1 MNARL
6 ILRLV
11 ARDWRAGEL
20 RLLLAALL
28 VAVGTVSAI
37 TLFVER
43 LHQALLA
50 ESTSFLAADRVLS
63 GSQPIPDSFRAGAV
77 SQGLAISDTLLFPS
91 MVYAETSAGRNQ
103 LVSVKAVSETYPLRG
118 TLRISDQPFTTD
130 RPTESLP
137 ERGEVWLDSRLFPS
151 LGVVLGDFVQ
161 VGYEKLK
168 ISRVLTSEPDRG
180 GSLFDLG
187 PRVLMRLADVP
198 ATRVIQPGS
207 RIGYRLLLAGDDRVL
222 NEFRERFRD
231 QFTASGNYRWQSIR
245 ESSPSIGSALDR
257 AESFLLLGGLL
268 AVILA
273 GIAVALS
280 ANRYAKRHY
289 DHVSVLKT
297 LGATPNEIQW
307 GYFGVLT
314 VLGVGGVVLGLL
326 LGAGIHLGIVQLLAT
341 YLPTN
346 LPLPGTRPLWLGA
359 ATGFICLIAFALPP
373 LLALKNISPMRA
385 VRRELNVTTTSGL
398 ITYGLGTCGAL
409 ILLVWYSNSLWLTFW
424 ALAGGCLVC
433 LVFGVIATLLLRG
446 GRLAGMQAGS
456 LWRLALAGLQR
467 RRRENVAQIMIFGLA
482 IMLLLILVLIRTS
495 LIDEWRQQ
503 IPENAPNH
511 FVMNVTSNE
520 VGAMQSLLEE
530 HTDYDGK
537 LFPMMRGRIEAVN
550 EVPVRDYQRR
560 SRSADRGGPR
570 LSSERNLTWTNEPPP
585 NNKMIAGSWWPSDT
599 QESLVSI
606 EQGYAFGW
614 GLQVGD
620 QLTFDLGGLKVVAKV
635 ANVRTVEW
643 DSLRPNFFI
652 IFSEAALADVPATFM
667 TSFYLSPDRKRFL
680 NDILTK
686 YPTITVIEVD
696 ELINQVKQIVSRVT
710 QAVELVLFLV
720 LGAGAL
726 VLIASIQASRDQR
739 MKEHALIRTL
749 GGSRRLIA
757 GSLASEFAILGLFAG
772 VVAVVGAEITVYALE
787 SQVFEMPYQSR
798 PWFWLVGPL
807 IGALIV
813 VTVGYLGTRSLISTP
828 PATILRDL

>member
-1 MNARL
+1 M
-6 ILRLV
+6 

-37 TLFVER
+37 TFFVDR

-63 GSQPIPDSFRAGAV
+63 GSQPIPDSFRDGAI
-77 SQGLAISDTLLFPS
+77 SQGLTISDTLLFPS
-91 MVYAETSAGRNQ
+91 MVYAETSAARNQ

-118 TLRISDQPFTTD
+118 TLRIADEPFATD
-130 RPTESLP
+130 RPTDTLP
-137 ERGEVWLDSRLFPS
+137 QRGEVWLDSRLFPS
-151 LGVVLGDFVQ
+151 LGVALGDFVQ

-180 GSLFDLG
+180 GSFFDLG
-187 PRVLMRLADVP
+187 PRVLMRMADVP

-207 RIGYRLLLAGDDRVL
+207 RIGYRLLLAGDDRAL
-222 NEFRERFRD
+222 SDYREQFRE
-231 QFTASGNYRWQSIR
+231 QFIGKYRWQSIR

-297 LGATPNEIQW
+297 LGATPVEIQW

-326 LGAGIHLGIVQLLAT
+326 LGTGIHLGIVQLLAT

-385 VRRELNVTTTSGL
+385 VRRELSVTTTSGL
-398 ITYGLGTCGAL
+398 VTYGLGTCGAL
-409 ILLVWYSNSLWLTFW
+409 TLLVWYSNSLWLTFW
-424 ALAGGCLVC
+424 ALAGGFIVC
-433 LVFGVIATLLLRG
+433 LVFGIIATLLLRG

-495 LIDEWRQQ
+495 LLDEWRQQ

-511 FVMNVTSNE
+511 FVMNVTRDQ
-520 VGAMQSLLEE
+520 VGPMQTLLEE
-530 HTDYDGK
+530 HTDYEGT

-550 EVPVRDYQRR
+550 DTPVRDYQRR
-560 SRSADRGGPR
+560 NRSEDRGGPR
-570 LSSERNLTWTNEPPP
+570 LSSERNITWTNEPPP
-585 NNKMIAGSWWPSDT
+585 NNKMITGSWWPKDT

-614 GLQVGD
+614 GLRVGD
-620 QLTFDLGGLKVVAKV
+620 ELTFDLGGLKVVAKV
-635 ANVRTVEW
+635 ANIRSVEW

-652 IFSEAALADVPATFM
+652 IFSEAALADVPATYM

-680 NDILTK
+680 NDILSN

-696 ELINQVKQIVSRVT
+696 ELINQVQQIVSRVT
-710 QAVELVLFLV
+710 QAVELVLVLV

-757 GSLASEFAILGLFAG
+757 GSLASEFSILGLFAG

-787 SQVFEMPYQSR
+787 SQVFEMPYQAR

-807 IGALIV
+807 LGTLIV
-813 VTVGYLGTRSLISTP
+813 VTVGYLGTRSLISAP

>member
-1 MNARL
+1 MNVRL

-37 TLFVER
+37 TFFVDR

-63 GSQPIPDSFRAGAV
+63 GSQPIPDSFRDGAI
-77 SQGLAISDTLLFPS
+77 SQGLVISDTVLFPS
-91 MVYAETSAGRNQ
+91 MVYAETSAARNQ

-118 TLRISDQPFTTD
+118 TLRIADEPFATD
-130 RPTESLP
+130 RPTDSLP

-151 LGVVLGDFVQ
+151 LGVALGDFVQ

-180 GSLFDLG
+180 GSFFDLG
-187 PRVLMRLADVP
+187 PRVLMRMADVP

-207 RIGYRLLLAGDDRVL
+207 RIGYRLLLAGDDSALSDYR
-222 NEFRERFRD
+222 EQFRE
-231 QFTASGNYRWQSIR
+231 QFLGKYRWQSIR

-297 LGATPNEIQW
+297 LGATPGEIQW

-314 VLGVGGVVLGLL
+314 VLGVGGIVLGLL
-326 LGAGIHLGIVQLLAT
+326 LGTGIHLGIVQLLAT
-341 YLPTN
+341 YLPSN

-385 VRRELNVTTTSGL
+385 VRRDLSVTTTSGL

-409 ILLVWYSNSLWLTFW
+409 TLLVWYSNSLWLTFW
-424 ALAGGCLVC
+424 ALAGGFVVC
-433 LVFGVIATLLLRG
+433 LVFGIIATLLLRG

-495 LIDEWRQQ
+495 LLDEWRQQ

-511 FVMNVTSNE
+511 FVMNVTRDQ
-520 VGAMQSLLEE
+520 VDPMQTLLEE
-530 HTDYDGK
+530 HTDYEGT
-537 LFPMMRGRIEAVN
+537 LFPMMRGRIETVN
-550 EVPVRDYQRR
+550 EIPVRDYQRR
-560 SRSADRGGPR
+560 NRSEDRGGPR

-585 NNKMIAGSWWPSDT
+585 NNKMITGSWWPEDT

-614 GLQVGD
+614 GLRVGD
-620 QLTFDLGGLKVVAKV
+620 ELTFDLGGLKVVAKV
-635 ANVRTVEW
+635 ANIRSVEW

-652 IFSEAALADVPATFM
+652 IFSEAALADVPATYM

-680 NDILTK
+680 NDILSN

-696 ELINQVKQIVSRVT
+696 ELINQVQQIISRVT
-710 QAVELVLFLV
+710 QAVELVLVLV

-757 GSLASEFAILGLFAG
+757 GSLASEFSILGLFSG

-787 SQVFEMPYQSR
+787 SQVFEMSYQAR

-807 IGALIV
+807 LGTLIV

>member
-1 MNARL
+1 M
-6 ILRLV
+6 

-37 TLFVER
+37 TFFVDR

-63 GSQPIPDSFRAGAV
+63 GSQPIPDSFRDGAI
-77 SQGLAISDTLLFPS
+77 SQGLVISDTLLFPS
-91 MVYAETSAGRNQ
+91 MVYAETSAARNQ

-118 TLRISDQPFTTD
+118 TLRIADEPFATD

-137 ERGEVWLDSRLFPS
+137 QRGEVWLDSRLFPS
-151 LGVVLGDFVQ
+151 LGVALGDFVQ

-180 GSLFDLG
+180 GSFFDLG
-187 PRVLMRLADVP
+187 PRVLMRMADVP

-207 RIGYRLLLAGDDRVL
+207 RIGYRLLLAGDDRAL
-222 NEFRERFRD
+222 KDYREQFRE
-231 QFTASGNYRWQSIR
+231 QFLGKYRWQSIR

-297 LGATPNEIQW
+297 LGATPGEIQW

-314 VLGVGGVVLGLL
+314 VLGVVGVVLGLL
-326 LGAGIHLGIVQLLAT
+326 LGTGIHLGIVQLLAT
-341 YLPTN
+341 YLPSN

-385 VRRELNVTTTSGL
+385 VRRELSVTTTSGL
-398 ITYGLGTCGAL
+398 VTYGLGTCGAL
-409 ILLVWYSNSLWLTFW
+409 TLLVWYSNSLWLTFW
-424 ALAGGCLVC
+424 ALAGGFLVC
-433 LVFGVIATLLLRG
+433 LVFGIIATLLLRG

-495 LIDEWRQQ
+495 LLDEWRQQ

-511 FVMNVTSNE
+511 FVMNVTRDQ
-520 VGAMQSLLEE
+520 VDPMQTLLEE
-530 HTDYDGK
+530 HTDYEGT

-550 EVPVRDYQRR
+550 EIPVRDYQRR
-560 SRSADRGGPR
+560 NRSEDRGGPR

-585 NNKMIAGSWWPSDT
+585 NNKMITGSWWAEDT

-614 GLQVGD
+614 GLRVGD
-620 QLTFDLGGLKVVAKV
+620 ELTFDLGGLKVVAKV
-635 ANVRTVEW
+635 ANIRSVEW

-652 IFSEAALADVPATFM
+652 IFSEAALANVPATYM
-667 TSFYLSPDRKRFL
+667 TSFYLAPDRKRFL
-680 NDILTK
+680 NDILSN

-696 ELINQVKQIVSRVT
+696 ELINQVQQIVSRVT
-710 QAVELVLFLV
+710 QAVELVLVLV

-757 GSLASEFAILGLFAG
+757 GSLASEFSILGLFAG

-787 SQVFEMPYQSR
+787 SQVFEMAYQAR

-807 IGALIV
+807 LGTLIV

>member
-1 MNARL
+1 M
-6 ILRLV
+6 

-37 TLFVER
+37 TFFVDR

-63 GSQPIPDSFRAGAV
+63 GSQPIPDSFRDGAI
-77 SQGLAISDTLLFPS
+77 SQGLVISDTLLFPS
-91 MVYAETSAGRNQ
+91 MVYAETSAARNQ

-118 TLRISDQPFTTD
+118 TLRIADEPFATD

-137 ERGEVWLDSRLFPS
+137 QRGEVWLDSRLFPS
-151 LGVVLGDFVQ
+151 LGVALGDFVQ

-180 GSLFDLG
+180 GSFFDLG
-187 PRVLMRLADVP
+187 PRVLMRMADVP

-207 RIGYRLLLAGDDRVL
+207 RIGYRLLLAGDDRAL
-222 NEFRERFRD
+222 SDYREQFRE
-231 QFTASGNYRWQSIR
+231 QFLGKYRWQSIR

-297 LGATPNEIQW
+297 LGATPGEIQW

-326 LGAGIHLGIVQLLAT
+326 LGTGIHLGIVQLLAT
-341 YLPTN
+341 YLPSN

-385 VRRELNVTTTSGL
+385 VRRDLSVTTTSGL

-409 ILLVWYSNSLWLTFW
+409 TLLVWYSNSLWLTFW
-424 ALAGGCLVC
+424 ALAGGFLVC
-433 LVFGVIATLLLRG
+433 LVFGIIATLLLRG

-495 LIDEWRQQ
+495 LLDEWRQQ

-511 FVMNVTSNE
+511 FVMNVTRDQ
-520 VGAMQSLLEE
+520 VDPMQTLLEE
-530 HTDYDGK
+530 HTDYEGT

-550 EVPVRDYQRR
+550 EIPVRDYQRR
-560 SRSADRGGPR
+560 NRSEDRGGPR

-585 NNKMIAGSWWPSDT
+585 NNKMITGSWWAEDT

-614 GLQVGD
+614 GLRVGD
-620 QLTFDLGGLKVVAKV
+620 ELTFDLGGLKVVAKV
-635 ANVRTVEW
+635 ANIRSVEW

-652 IFSEAALADVPATFM
+652 IFSEAALANVPATYM
-667 TSFYLSPDRKRFL
+667 TSFYLAPDRKRFL
-680 NDILTK
+680 NDILSN

-696 ELINQVKQIVSRVT
+696 ELINQVQQIVSRVT
-710 QAVELVLFLV
+710 QAVELVLVLV

-757 GSLASEFAILGLFAG
+757 GSLASEFSILGLFAG

-787 SQVFEMPYQSR
+787 SQVFEMAYQAR

-807 IGALIV
+807 LGTLIV

-828 PATILRDL
+828 PATVLRDL

>member
-1 MNARL
+1 
-6 ILRLV
+6 V

-37 TLFVER
+37 TFFVDR

-63 GSQPIPDSFRAGAV
+63 GSQPIPDSFRDGAI
-77 SQGLAISDTLLFPS
+77 SQGLVISDTLLFPS
-91 MVYAETSAGRNQ
+91 MVYAETSAARNQ

-118 TLRISDQPFTTD
+118 TLRIADEPFATD

-137 ERGEVWLDSRLFPS
+137 QRGEVWLDSRLFPS
-151 LGVVLGDFVQ
+151 LGVALGDFVQ

-180 GSLFDLG
+180 GSFFDLG
-187 PRVLMRLADVP
+187 PRVLMRMADVP

-207 RIGYRLLLAGDDRVL
+207 RIGYRLLLAGDDRAL
-222 NEFRERFRD
+222 SDYREQFRE
-231 QFTASGNYRWQSIR
+231 QFLGKYRWQSIR

-297 LGATPNEIQW
+297 LGATPGEIQW

-314 VLGVGGVVLGLL
+314 VLGVVGVVLGLL
-326 LGAGIHLGIVQLLAT
+326 LGTGIHLGIVQLLAT
-341 YLPTN
+341 YLPSN

-385 VRRELNVTTTSGL
+385 VRRDLSVTTTSGL

-409 ILLVWYSNSLWLTFW
+409 TLLVWYSNSLWLTFW
-424 ALAGGCLVC
+424 ALAGGFLVC
-433 LVFGVIATLLLRG
+433 LVFGIIATLLLRG

-495 LIDEWRQQ
+495 LLDEWRQQ

-511 FVMNVTSNE
+511 FVMNVTRDQ
-520 VGAMQSLLEE
+520 VDPMQTLLEE
-530 HTDYDGK
+530 HTDYEGT

-550 EVPVRDYQRR
+550 EIPVRDYQRR
-560 SRSADRGGPR
+560 NRSEDRGGPR

-585 NNKMIAGSWWPSDT
+585 NNKMITGSWWPEDT

-614 GLQVGD
+614 GLRVGD
-620 QLTFDLGGLKVVAKV
+620 ELTFDLGGLKVVAKV
-635 ANVRTVEW
+635 ANIRSVEW

-652 IFSEAALADVPATFM
+652 IFSEAALANVPATYM
-667 TSFYLSPDRKRFL
+667 TSFYLAPDRKRFL
-680 NDILTK
+680 NDILSN

-696 ELINQVKQIVSRVT
+696 ELINQVQQIVSRVT
-710 QAVELVLFLV
+710 QAVELVLVLV

-757 GSLASEFAILGLFAG
+757 GSLASEFSILGLFAG

-787 SQVFEMPYQSR
+787 SQVFEMAYQAR

-807 IGALIV
+807 LGTLIV

>member
-1 MNARL
+1 M
-6 ILRLV
+6 

-37 TLFVER
+37 TFFVDR

-63 GSQPIPDSFRAGAV
+63 GSQPIPDSFRDGAI
-77 SQGLAISDTLLFPS
+77 SQGLTISDTLLFPS
-91 MVYAETSAGRNQ
+91 MVYAETSAARNQ

-118 TLRISDQPFTTD
+118 TLRIADEPFATD
-130 RPTESLP
+130 RPTETLP
-137 ERGEVWLDSRLFPS
+137 QRGEVWLDSRLFPS
-151 LGVVLGDFVQ
+151 LGVALGDFVQ

-180 GSLFDLG
+180 GSFFDLG
-187 PRVLMRLADVP
+187 PRVLMRMADVP

-207 RIGYRLLLAGDDRVL
+207 RIGYRLLLAGDDRAL
-222 NEFRERFRD
+222 SDYREQFRE
-231 QFTASGNYRWQSIR
+231 QFIGKYRWQSIR

-297 LGATPNEIQW
+297 LGATPVEIQW

-326 LGAGIHLGIVQLLAT
+326 LGTGIHLGIVQLLAT
-341 YLPTN
+341 YLPAN

-385 VRRELNVTTTSGL
+385 VRRELSVTTTSGL
-398 ITYGLGTCGAL
+398 VTYGLGTCGAL
-409 ILLVWYSNSLWLTFW
+409 TLLVWYSNSLWLTFW
-424 ALAGGCLVC
+424 ALAGGFIVC
-433 LVFGVIATLLLRG
+433 LVFGIIATLLLRG

-495 LIDEWRQQ
+495 LLDEWRQQ

-511 FVMNVTSNE
+511 FVMNVTRDQ
-520 VGAMQSLLEE
+520 VGPMQTLLEE
-530 HTDYDGK
+530 HTDYEGT

-550 EVPVRDYQRR
+550 DTPVRDYQRR
-560 SRSADRGGPR
+560 NRSEDRGGPR

-585 NNKMIAGSWWPSDT
+585 NNKMITGSWWPKDT

-614 GLQVGD
+614 GLRVGD
-620 QLTFDLGGLKVVAKV
+620 ELTFDLGGLKVVAKV
-635 ANVRTVEW
+635 ANIRSVEW

-652 IFSEAALADVPATFM
+652 IFSEAALADVPATYM

-680 NDILTK
+680 NDILSN

-696 ELINQVKQIVSRVT
+696 ELINQVQQIVSRVT
-710 QAVELVLFLV
+710 QAVELVLVLV

-757 GSLASEFAILGLFAG
+757 GSLASEFSILGLFAG

-787 SQVFEMPYQSR
+787 SQVFEMPYQAR

-807 IGALIV
+807 LGTLIV
-813 VTVGYLGTRSLISTP
+813 VTVGYLGTRSLISAP

>member
-1 MNARL
+1 MNVRL

-37 TLFVER
+37 TLFVDR

-50 ESTSFLAADRVLS
+50 ESTTFLAADRVVS
-63 GSQPIPDSFRAGAV
+63 GSQPIPDSFRDGAI
-77 SQGLAISDTLLFPS
+77 SQGLALSDTLSFPS
-91 MVYAETSAGRNQ
+91 MVYAETSAARNQ

-118 TLRISDQPFTTD
+118 TLRIADQPFGTD
-130 RPTESLP
+130 RPTDSVP

-151 LGVVLGDFVQ
+151 LGVVLGDSVQ
-161 VGYEKLK
+161 VGYEKLR

-180 GSLFDLG
+180 GSFFDLG

-207 RIGYRLLLAGDDRVL
+207 RIGYRLLLAGDESAL
-222 NEFRERFRD
+222 NEYRDRFRE
-231 QFTASGNYRWQSIR
+231 QFIGKFRWQSIR

-314 VLGVGGVVLGLL
+314 VLGVGGVVFGLL
-326 LGAGIHLGIVQLLAT
+326 LGTGIHLGIVQLLAT
-341 YLPTN
+341 YLPAN
-346 LPLPGTRPLWLGA
+346 LPLPGSRPLLLGA

-385 VRRELNVTTTSGL
+385 VRRELDVTTTSSL
-398 ITYGLGTCGAL
+398 ITYGLGTCGGL
-409 ILLVWYSNSLWLTFW
+409 TLLVWYSNSLWLTFW

-433 LVFGVIATLLLRG
+433 VVFGVMATLLLRA

-467 RRRENVAQIMIFGLA
+467 RRRENVTQIMIFGLA

-495 LIDEWRQQ
+495 LLDEWRQQ

-511 FVMNVTSNE
+511 FVMNVTGTE
-520 VGAMQSLLEE
+520 VDAMQSLLQD

-560 SRSADRGGPR
+560 SRSEDRGGPR
-570 LSSERNLTWTNEPPP
+570 LSSERNLTWTREPPP
-585 NNKMIAGSWWPSDT
+585 NNKMISGSWWPSDT

-614 GLQVGD
+614 GLRVGD
-620 QLTFDLGGLKVVAKV
+620 QLTFDLGGLKVVSKV
-635 ANVRTVEW
+635 ANIRTVEW

-652 IFSEAALADVPATFM
+652 IFSEAALADVPATYM
-667 TSFYLSPDRKRFL
+667 TSFYLPPDRKRFL
-680 NDILTK
+680 NDILSR

-696 ELINQVKQIVSRVT
+696 ELISQVQQIVSRVT
-710 QAVELVLFLV
+710 QAVELVLVLV

-757 GSLASEFAILGLFAG
+757 GSLASEFSILGLFAG

-787 SQVFEMPYQSR
+787 SQVFEMPYQAR

-807 IGALIV
+807 IGTLIV

>member
-1 MNARL
+1 M
-6 ILRLV
+6 

-37 TLFVER
+37 TFFVDR

-63 GSQPIPDSFRAGAV
+63 GSQPIPDSFRDGAI
-77 SQGLAISDTLLFPS
+77 SQGLVISDTLLFPS
-91 MVYAETSAGRNQ
+91 MVYAETSAARNQ

-118 TLRISDQPFTTD
+118 TLRIADEPFATD

-137 ERGEVWLDSRLFPS
+137 QRGEVWLDSRLFPS
-151 LGVVLGDFVQ
+151 LGVALGDFVQ

-180 GSLFDLG
+180 GSFFDLG
-187 PRVLMRLADVP
+187 PRVLMRMADVP

-207 RIGYRLLLAGDDRVL
+207 RIGYRLLLAGDDRAL
-222 NEFRERFRD
+222 SDYREQFRE
-231 QFTASGNYRWQSIR
+231 QFLGKYRWQSIR

-297 LGATPNEIQW
+297 LGATPGEIQW

-314 VLGVGGVVLGLL
+314 VLGVVGVVLGLL
-326 LGAGIHLGIVQLLAT
+326 LGTGIHLGIVQLLAT
-341 YLPTN
+341 YLPSN

-385 VRRELNVTTTSGL
+385 VRRDLSVTTTSGL

-409 ILLVWYSNSLWLTFW
+409 TLLVWYSNSLWLTFW
-424 ALAGGCLVC
+424 ALAGGFLVC
-433 LVFGVIATLLLRG
+433 LVFGIIATLLLRG

-495 LIDEWRQQ
+495 LLDEWRQQ

-511 FVMNVTSNE
+511 FVMNVTRDQ
-520 VGAMQSLLEE
+520 VDPMQTLLEE
-530 HTDYDGK
+530 HTDYEGT

-550 EVPVRDYQRR
+550 EIPVRDYQRR
-560 SRSADRGGPR
+560 NRSEDRGGPR

-585 NNKMIAGSWWPSDT
+585 NNKMITGSWWAEDT

-614 GLQVGD
+614 GLRVGD
-620 QLTFDLGGLKVVAKV
+620 ELTFDLGGLKVVAKV
-635 ANVRTVEW
+635 ANIRSVEW

-652 IFSEAALADVPATFM
+652 IFSEAALANVPATYM
-667 TSFYLSPDRKRFL
+667 TSFYLAPDRKRFL
-680 NDILTK
+680 NDILSN

-696 ELINQVKQIVSRVT
+696 ELINQVQQIVSRVT
-710 QAVELVLFLV
+710 QAVELVLVLV

-757 GSLASEFAILGLFAG
+757 GSLASEFSILGLFAG

-787 SQVFEMPYQSR
+787 SQVFEMAYQAR

-807 IGALIV
+807 LGTLIV

>member
-1 MNARL
+1 M
-6 ILRLV
+6 
-11 ARDWRAGEL
+11 
-20 RLLLAALL
+20 LAALL

-37 TLFVER
+37 TLFVDR

-50 ESTSFLAADRVLS
+50 ESTTFLAADRVVS
-63 GSQPIPDSFRAGAV
+63 GSQPIPDSFRDGAI
-77 SQGLAISDTLLFPS
+77 SQGLALSDTLSFPS
-91 MVYAETSAGRNQ
+91 MVYAETSAARNQ

-118 TLRISDQPFTTD
+118 TLRIADQPFSTD
-130 RPTESLP
+130 RPTDSVP
-137 ERGEVWLDSRLFPS
+137 DRGEVWLDSRLFPS
-151 LGVVLGDFVQ
+151 LGVVLGDSVQ
-161 VGYEKLK
+161 VGYEKLR

-180 GSLFDLG
+180 GSFFDLG

-207 RIGYRLLLAGDDRVL
+207 RIGYRLLLAGDESAL
-222 NEFRERFRD
+222 NEYRDRFRE
-231 QFTASGNYRWQSIR
+231 QFIGKFRWQSIR

-314 VLGVGGVVLGLL
+314 VLGVGGVVFGLL
-326 LGAGIHLGIVQLLAT
+326 LGTGIHLGIVQLLAT
-341 YLPTN
+341 YLPAN
-346 LPLPGTRPLWLGA
+346 LPLPGSRPLLLGA

-385 VRRELNVTTTSGL
+385 VRRELDVTTTSSL
-398 ITYGLGTCGAL
+398 ITYGLGTCGGL
-409 ILLVWYSNSLWLTFW
+409 TLLVWYSNSLWLTFW

-433 LVFGVIATLLLRG
+433 VVFGVMATLLLRA

-495 LIDEWRQQ
+495 LLDEWRQQ

-511 FVMNVTSNE
+511 FVMNVTGTE
-520 VGAMQSLLEE
+520 VDAMQSLLQD

-560 SRSADRGGPR
+560 SRSEDRGGPR
-570 LSSERNLTWTNEPPP
+570 LSSERNLTWTREPPP
-585 NNKMIAGSWWPSDT
+585 NNKMISGSWWPSDT

-614 GLQVGD
+614 GLRVGD
-620 QLTFDLGGLKVVAKV
+620 QLTFDLGGLKVVSKV
-635 ANVRTVEW
+635 ANIRTVEW

-652 IFSEAALADVPATFM
+652 IFSEAALADVPATYM
-667 TSFYLSPDRKRFL
+667 TSFYLPPDRKRFL
-680 NDILTK
+680 NDILSR

-696 ELINQVKQIVSRVT
+696 ELISQVQQIVSRVT
-710 QAVELVLFLV
+710 QAVELVLVLV

-757 GSLASEFAILGLFAG
+757 GSLASEFSILGLFAG

-787 SQVFEMPYQSR
+787 SQVFEMPYQAR

-807 IGALIV
+807 IGTLIV

>member
-1 MNARL
+1 MNVRL

-37 TLFVER
+37 TFFVDR

-63 GSQPIPDSFRAGAV
+63 GSQPIPDSFRDGAI
-77 SQGLAISDTLLFPS
+77 SQGLVISDTLLFPS
-91 MVYAETSAGRNQ
+91 MVYAETSAARNQ

-118 TLRISDQPFTTD
+118 TLRIADEPFATD

-137 ERGEVWLDSRLFPS
+137 QRGEVWLDSRLFPS
-151 LGVVLGDFVQ
+151 LGVALGDFVQ

-180 GSLFDLG
+180 GSFFDLG
-187 PRVLMRLADVP
+187 PRVLMRMADVP

-207 RIGYRLLLAGDDRVL
+207 RIGYRLLLAGDDRAL
-222 NEFRERFRD
+222 SDYREQFRE
-231 QFTASGNYRWQSIR
+231 QFLGKYRWQSIR

-297 LGATPNEIQW
+297 LGATPGEIQW

-314 VLGVGGVVLGLL
+314 VLGVVGVVLGLL
-326 LGAGIHLGIVQLLAT
+326 LGTGIHLGIVQLLAT
-341 YLPTN
+341 YLPSN

-385 VRRELNVTTTSGL
+385 VRRDLSVTTTSGL

-409 ILLVWYSNSLWLTFW
+409 TLLVWYSNSLWLTFW
-424 ALAGGCLVC
+424 ALAGGFLVC
-433 LVFGVIATLLLRG
+433 LVFGIIATLLLRG

-495 LIDEWRQQ
+495 LLDEWRQQ

-511 FVMNVTSNE
+511 FVMNVTRDQ
-520 VGAMQSLLEE
+520 VDPMQTLLEE
-530 HTDYDGK
+530 HTDYEGT

-550 EVPVRDYQRR
+550 EIPVRDYQRR
-560 SRSADRGGPR
+560 NRSEDRGGPR

-585 NNKMIAGSWWPSDT
+585 NNKMITGSWWAEDT

-614 GLQVGD
+614 GLRVGD
-620 QLTFDLGGLKVVAKV
+620 ELTFDLGGLKVDAKV
-635 ANVRTVEW
+635 ANIRSVEW

-652 IFSEAALADVPATFM
+652 IFSEAALANVPATYM
-667 TSFYLSPDRKRFL
+667 TSFYLAPDRKRFL
-680 NDILTK
+680 NDILSN

-696 ELINQVKQIVSRVT
+696 ELINQVQQIVSRVT
-710 QAVELVLFLV
+710 QAVELVLVLV

-757 GSLASEFAILGLFAG
+757 GSLASEFSILGLFAG

-787 SQVFEMPYQSR
+787 SQVFEMAYQAR

-807 IGALIV
+807 LGTLIV

>member
-1 MNARL
+1 M
-6 ILRLV
+6 

-37 TLFVER
+37 TFFVDR

-63 GSQPIPDSFRAGAV
+63 GSQPIPDSFRDGAI
-77 SQGLAISDTLLFPS
+77 SQGLVISDTLLFPS
-91 MVYAETSAGRNQ
+91 MVYAETSAARNQ

-118 TLRISDQPFTTD
+118 TLRIADEPFATD

-137 ERGEVWLDSRLFPS
+137 QRGEVWLDSRLFPS
-151 LGVVLGDFVQ
+151 LGVALGDFVQ

-180 GSLFDLG
+180 GSFFDLG
-187 PRVLMRLADVP
+187 PRVLMRMADVP

-207 RIGYRLLLAGDDRVL
+207 RIGYRLLLAGDDRAL
-222 NEFRERFRD
+222 SDYREQFRE
-231 QFTASGNYRWQSIR
+231 QFLGKYRWQSIR

-297 LGATPNEIQW
+297 LGATPGEIQW

-314 VLGVGGVVLGLL
+314 VLGVVGVVLGLL
-326 LGAGIHLGIVQLLAT
+326 LGTGIHLGIVQLLAT
-341 YLPTN
+341 YLPSN

-385 VRRELNVTTTSGL
+385 VRRDLSVTTTSGL

-409 ILLVWYSNSLWLTFW
+409 TLLVWYSNSLWLTFW
-424 ALAGGCLVC
+424 ALAGGFLVC
-433 LVFGVIATLLLRG
+433 LVFGIIATLLLRG

-495 LIDEWRQQ
+495 LLDEWRQQ

-511 FVMNVTSNE
+511 FVMNVTRDQ
-520 VGAMQSLLEE
+520 VDPMQTLLEE
-530 HTDYDGK
+530 HTDYEGT

-550 EVPVRDYQRR
+550 EIPVRDYQRR
-560 SRSADRGGPR
+560 NRSEDRGGPR

-585 NNKMIAGSWWPSDT
+585 NNKMITGSWWPKDT

-614 GLQVGD
+614 GLRVGD
-620 QLTFDLGGLKVVAKV
+620 ELTFDMGGLKVVAKV
-635 ANVRTVEW
+635 ANIRSVEW

-652 IFSEAALADVPATFM
+652 IFSEAALADVPATYM
-667 TSFYLSPDRKRFL
+667 TSFYLAPDRKRFL
-680 NDILTK
+680 NDILSN

-696 ELINQVKQIVSRVT
+696 ELINQVQQIVSRVT
-710 QAVELVLFLV
+710 QAVELVLVLV

-757 GSLASEFAILGLFAG
+757 GSLASEFSILGLFAG

-787 SQVFEMPYQSR
+787 SQVFEMAYQAR

-807 IGALIV
+807 LGTLIV

>member
-1 MNARL
+1 MNVRL

-37 TLFVER
+37 TLFVDR

-50 ESTSFLAADRVLS
+50 ESTTFLAADRVVS
-63 GSQPIPDSFRAGAV
+63 GSQPIPDSFRDGAI
-77 SQGLAISDTLLFPS
+77 SQGLALSDTLSFPS
-91 MVYAETSAGRNQ
+91 MVYAETSAARNQ

-118 TLRISDQPFTTD
+118 TLRIADQPFSTD
-130 RPTESLP
+130 RPTDSVP
-137 ERGEVWLDSRLFPS
+137 DRGEVWLDSRLFPS
-151 LGVVLGDFVQ
+151 LGVVLGDSVQ
-161 VGYEKLK
+161 VGYEKLR

-180 GSLFDLG
+180 GSFFDLG

-207 RIGYRLLLAGDDRVL
+207 RIGYRLLLAGDESAL
-222 NEFRERFRD
+222 NEYRDRFRE
-231 QFTASGNYRWQSIR
+231 QFIGKFRWQSIR

-307 GYFGVLT
+307 GYFGVLM
-314 VLGVGGVVLGLL
+314 VLGVGGVVFGLL
-326 LGAGIHLGIVQLLAT
+326 LGTGIHLGIVQLLAT
-341 YLPTN
+341 YLPAN
-346 LPLPGTRPLWLGA
+346 LPLPGSRPLLLGA

-385 VRRELNVTTTSGL
+385 VRRELDVTTTSSL
-398 ITYGLGTCGAL
+398 ITYGLGTCGGL
-409 ILLVWYSNSLWLTFW
+409 TLLVWYSNSLWLTFW

-433 LVFGVIATLLLRG
+433 VVFGVMATLLLRA

-467 RRRENVAQIMIFGLA
+467 RRRENVTQIMIFGLA

-495 LIDEWRQQ
+495 LLDEWRQQ

-511 FVMNVTSNE
+511 FVMNVTGTE
-520 VGAMQSLLEE
+520 VDAMQSLLQD
-530 HTDYDGK
+530 HTNYDGK

-560 SRSADRGGPR
+560 SRSEDRGGPR
-570 LSSERNLTWTNEPPP
+570 LSSERNLTWTREPPP
-585 NNKMIAGSWWPSDT
+585 NNKMISGSWWPSDT

-614 GLQVGD
+614 GLRVGD
-620 QLTFDLGGLKVVAKV
+620 QLTFDLGGLKVVSKV
-635 ANVRTVEW
+635 ANIRTVEW

-652 IFSEAALADVPATFM
+652 IFSEAALADVPATYM
-667 TSFYLSPDRKRFL
+667 TSFYLPPDRKRFL
-680 NDILTK
+680 NDILSR

-696 ELINQVKQIVSRVT
+696 ELISQVQQIVSRVT
-710 QAVELVLFLV
+710 QAVELVLVLV

-757 GSLASEFAILGLFAG
+757 GSLASEFSILGLFAG

-787 SQVFEMPYQSR
+787 SQVFEMPYQAR

-807 IGALIV
+807 IGTLIV

>member
-1 MNARL
+1 M
-6 ILRLV
+6 

-37 TLFVER
+37 TFFVDR

-63 GSQPIPDSFRAGAV
+63 GSQPIPDSFRDGAI
-77 SQGLAISDTLLFPS
+77 SQGLVISDTLLFPS
-91 MVYAETSAGRNQ
+91 MVYAETSAARNQ

-118 TLRISDQPFTTD
+118 TLRIADEPFATD

-137 ERGEVWLDSRLFPS
+137 QRGEVWLDSRLFPS
-151 LGVVLGDFVQ
+151 LGVALGDFVQ

-180 GSLFDLG
+180 GSFFDLG
-187 PRVLMRLADVP
+187 PRVLMRMADVP

-207 RIGYRLLLAGDDRVL
+207 RIGYRLLLAGDDRAL
-222 NEFRERFRD
+222 SDYREQFRE
-231 QFTASGNYRWQSIR
+231 QFLGKYRWQSIR

-297 LGATPNEIQW
+297 LGATPGEIQW

-314 VLGVGGVVLGLL
+314 VLGVVGVVLGLL
-326 LGAGIHLGIVQLLAT
+326 LGTGIHLGIVQLLAT
-341 YLPTN
+341 YLPSN

-385 VRRELNVTTTSGL
+385 VRRDLSVTTTSGL

-409 ILLVWYSNSLWLTFW
+409 TLLVWYSNSLWLTFW
-424 ALAGGCLVC
+424 ALAGGFLVC
-433 LVFGVIATLLLRG
+433 LVFGIIATLLLRG

-495 LIDEWRQQ
+495 LLDEWRQQ

-511 FVMNVTSNE
+511 FVMNVTRDQ
-520 VGAMQSLLEE
+520 VDPMQTLLEE
-530 HTDYDGK
+530 HTDYEGT

-550 EVPVRDYQRR
+550 EIPVRDYQRR
-560 SRSADRGGPR
+560 NRSEDRGGPR

-585 NNKMIAGSWWPSDT
+585 NNKMITGSWWPKDT

-614 GLQVGD
+614 GLRVGD
-620 QLTFDLGGLKVVAKV
+620 ELTFDLGGLKVVAKV
-635 ANVRTVEW
+635 ANIRSVEW

-652 IFSEAALADVPATFM
+652 IFSEAALANVPATYM
-667 TSFYLSPDRKRFL
+667 TSFYLAPDRKRFL
-680 NDILTK
+680 NDILSN

-696 ELINQVKQIVSRVT
+696 ELINQVQQIVSRVT
-710 QAVELVLFLV
+710 QAVELVLVLV

-757 GSLASEFAILGLFAG
+757 GSLASEFSILGLFAG

-787 SQVFEMPYQSR
+787 SQVFEMAYQAR

-807 IGALIV
+807 LGTLIV

-828 PATILRDL
+828 PATVLRDL

>member
-1 MNARL
+1 MNVRL

-37 TLFVER
+37 TFFVDR

-63 GSQPIPDSFRAGAV
+63 GSQPIPDSFRDGAI
-77 SQGLAISDTLLFPS
+77 SQGLVISDTVLFPS
-91 MVYAETSAGRNQ
+91 MVYAETSAARNQ

-118 TLRISDQPFTTD
+118 TLRIADEPFATD
-130 RPTESLP
+130 RPTDSLP

-151 LGVVLGDFVQ
+151 LGVALGDFVQ

-180 GSLFDLG
+180 GSFFDLG
-187 PRVLMRLADVP
+187 PRVLMRMADVP

-207 RIGYRLLLAGDDRVL
+207 RIGYRLLLAGDDSALSDYR
-222 NEFRERFRD
+222 EQFRE
-231 QFTASGNYRWQSIR
+231 QFLGKYRWQSIR

-297 LGATPNEIQW
+297 LGATPGEIQW

-326 LGAGIHLGIVQLLAT
+326 LGTGIHLGIVQLLAT
-341 YLPTN
+341 YLPSN

-385 VRRELNVTTTSGL
+385 VRRDLSVTTTSGL

-409 ILLVWYSNSLWLTFW
+409 TLLVWYSNSLWLTFW
-424 ALAGGCLVC
+424 ALAGGFVVC
-433 LVFGVIATLLLRG
+433 LVFGIIATLLLRG

-495 LIDEWRQQ
+495 LLDEWRQQ

-511 FVMNVTSNE
+511 FVMNVTRDQ
-520 VGAMQSLLEE
+520 VDPMQTLLEE
-530 HTDYDGK
+530 HTDYEGT
-537 LFPMMRGRIEAVN
+537 LFPMMRGRIETVN
-550 EVPVRDYQRR
+550 EIPVRDYQRR
-560 SRSADRGGPR
+560 NRSEDRGGPR

-585 NNKMIAGSWWPSDT
+585 NNKMITGSWWPEDT

-614 GLQVGD
+614 GLRVGD
-620 QLTFDLGGLKVVAKV
+620 ELTFDLGGLKVVAKV
-635 ANVRTVEW
+635 ANIRSVEW

-652 IFSEAALADVPATFM
+652 IFSEAALADVPATYM

-680 NDILTK
+680 NDILSN

-696 ELINQVKQIVSRVT
+696 ELINQVQQIISRVT
-710 QAVELVLFLV
+710 QAVELVLVLV

-757 GSLASEFAILGLFAG
+757 GSLASEFSILGLFSG

-787 SQVFEMPYQSR
+787 SQVFEMSYQAR

-807 IGALIV
+807 LGTLIV

>member
-1 MNARL
+1 MNVRL

-37 TLFVER
+37 TLFVDR

-50 ESTSFLAADRVLS
+50 ESTTFLAADRVVS
-63 GSQPIPDSFRAGAV
+63 GSQPIPDSFRDGAI
-77 SQGLAISDTLLFPS
+77 SQGLALSDTLSFPS
-91 MVYAETSAGRNQ
+91 MVYAETSAARNQ

-118 TLRISDQPFTTD
+118 TLRIADQPFSTD
-130 RPTESLP
+130 RPTDSVP
-137 ERGEVWLDSRLFPS
+137 DRGEVWLDSRLFPS
-151 LGVVLGDFVQ
+151 LGVVLGDSVQ
-161 VGYEKLK
+161 VGYEKLR

-180 GSLFDLG
+180 GSFFDLG

-207 RIGYRLLLAGDDRVL
+207 RIGYRLLLAGDESAL
-222 NEFRERFRD
+222 NEYRDRFRE
-231 QFTASGNYRWQSIR
+231 QFVGKFRWQSIR

-314 VLGVGGVVLGLL
+314 VLGVGGVVFGLL
-326 LGAGIHLGIVQLLAT
+326 LGTGIHLGIVQLLAT
-341 YLPTN
+341 YLPAN
-346 LPLPGTRPLWLGA
+346 LPLPGSRPLLLGA

-385 VRRELNVTTTSGL
+385 VRRELDVTTTSSL
-398 ITYGLGTCGAL
+398 ITYGLGTCGGLTLL
-409 ILLVWYSNSLWLTFW
+409 IWYSNSLWLTFW

-433 LVFGVIATLLLRG
+433 VVFGVMATLLLRA

-495 LIDEWRQQ
+495 LLDEWRQQ

-511 FVMNVTSNE
+511 FVMNVTGTE
-520 VGAMQSLLEE
+520 VDAMQSLLQD

-560 SRSADRGGPR
+560 SRSEDRGGPR
-570 LSSERNLTWTNEPPP
+570 LSSERNLTWTREPPP
-585 NNKMIAGSWWPSDT
+585 NNKMISGSWWPSDT

-614 GLQVGD
+614 GLRVGD
-620 QLTFDLGGLKVVAKV
+620 QLTFDLGGLKVVSKV
-635 ANVRTVEW
+635 ANIRTVEW

-652 IFSEAALADVPATFM
+652 IFSEAALADVPATYM
-667 TSFYLSPDRKRFL
+667 TSFYLPPDRKRFL
-680 NDILTK
+680 NDILSR

-696 ELINQVKQIVSRVT
+696 ELISQVQQIVSRVT
-710 QAVELVLFLV
+710 QAVELVLVLV

-757 GSLASEFAILGLFAG
+757 GSLASEFSILGLFAG

-787 SQVFEMPYQSR
+787 SQVFEMPYQAR

-807 IGALIV
+807 IGTLIV

>member
-1 MNARL
+1 MNVRL

-37 TLFVER
+37 TLFVDR

-50 ESTSFLAADRVLS
+50 ESTTFLAADRVVS
-63 GSQPIPDSFRAGAV
+63 GSQPIPDSFRDGAI
-77 SQGLAISDTLLFPS
+77 SQGLALSDTLSFPS
-91 MVYAETSAGRNQ
+91 MVYAETSAARNQ

-118 TLRISDQPFTTD
+118 TLRIADQPFSTD
-130 RPTESLP
+130 RPTDSVP
-137 ERGEVWLDSRLFPS
+137 DRGEVWLDSRLFPS
-151 LGVVLGDFVQ
+151 LGVVLGDSVQ
-161 VGYEKLK
+161 VGYEKLR

-180 GSLFDLG
+180 GSFFDLG

-207 RIGYRLLLAGDDRVL
+207 RIGYRLLLAGDESAL
-222 NEFRERFRD
+222 NEYRDRFRE
-231 QFTASGNYRWQSIR
+231 QFVGKFRWQSIR

-314 VLGVGGVVLGLL
+314 VLGVGGVVFGLL
-326 LGAGIHLGIVQLLAT
+326 LGTGIHLGIVQLLAT
-341 YLPTN
+341 YLPAN
-346 LPLPGTRPLWLGA
+346 LPLPGSRPLLLGA

-385 VRRELNVTTTSGL
+385 VRRELDVTTTSSL
-398 ITYGLGTCGAL
+398 ITYGLGTCGGL
-409 ILLVWYSNSLWLTFW
+409 TLLVWYSNSLWLTFW

-433 LVFGVIATLLLRG
+433 VVFGVMATLLLRA

-495 LIDEWRQQ
+495 LLDEWRQQ

-511 FVMNVTSNE
+511 FVMNVTGTE
-520 VGAMQSLLEE
+520 VDAMQSLLQD

-560 SRSADRGGPR
+560 SRSEDRGGPR
-570 LSSERNLTWTNEPPP
+570 LSSERNLTWTREPPP
-585 NNKMIAGSWWPSDT
+585 NNKMISGSWWPSDT

-614 GLQVGD
+614 GLRVGD
-620 QLTFDLGGLKVVAKV
+620 QLTFDLGGLKVVSKV
-635 ANVRTVEW
+635 ANIRTVEW

-652 IFSEAALADVPATFM
+652 IFSEAALADVPATYM
-667 TSFYLSPDRKRFL
+667 TSFYLPPDRKRFL
-680 NDILTK
+680 NDILSR

-696 ELINQVKQIVSRVT
+696 ELISQVQQIVSRVT
-710 QAVELVLFLV
+710 QAVELVLVLV

-757 GSLASEFAILGLFAG
+757 GSLASEFSILGLFAG

-787 SQVFEMPYQSR
+787 SQVFEMPYQAR

-807 IGALIV
+807 IGTLIV

>member
-1 MNARL
+1 MNVRL

-37 TLFVER
+37 TLFVDR

-50 ESTSFLAADRVLS
+50 ESTTFLAADRVVS
-63 GSQPIPDSFRAGAV
+63 GSQPIPDSFRDGAI
-77 SQGLAISDTLLFPS
+77 SQGLALSDTLSFPS
-91 MVYAETSAGRNQ
+91 MVYAETSAARNQ

-118 TLRISDQPFTTD
+118 TLRIADQPFSTD
-130 RPTESLP
+130 RPTDSVP
-137 ERGEVWLDSRLFPS
+137 DRGEVWLDSRLFPS
-151 LGVVLGDFVQ
+151 LGVVLGDSVQ
-161 VGYEKLK
+161 VGYEKLR

-180 GSLFDLG
+180 GSFFDLG

-207 RIGYRLLLAGDDRVL
+207 RIGYRLLLAGDESAL
-222 NEFRERFRD
+222 NEYRDRFRE
-231 QFTASGNYRWQSIR
+231 QFIGKFRWQSIR

-314 VLGVGGVVLGLL
+314 VLGVGGVVFGLL
-326 LGAGIHLGIVQLLAT
+326 LGTGIHLGIVQLLAT
-341 YLPTN
+341 YLPAN
-346 LPLPGTRPLWLGA
+346 LPLPGSRPLLLGA

-385 VRRELNVTTTSGL
+385 VRRELDVTTTSSL
-398 ITYGLGTCGAL
+398 ITYGLGTCGGL
-409 ILLVWYSNSLWLTFW
+409 TLLVWYSNSLWLTFW

-433 LVFGVIATLLLRG
+433 VVFGVMATLLLRA

-467 RRRENVAQIMIFGLA
+467 RRRENVTQIMIFGLA

-495 LIDEWRQQ
+495 LLDEWRQQ

-511 FVMNVTSNE
+511 FVMNVTGTE
-520 VGAMQSLLEE
+520 VDAMQSLLQD

-560 SRSADRGGPR
+560 SGSEDRGGPR
-570 LSSERNLTWTNEPPP
+570 LSSERNLTWTREPPP
-585 NNKMIAGSWWPSDT
+585 NNKMISGSWWPSDT

-614 GLQVGD
+614 GLRVGD
-620 QLTFDLGGLKVVAKV
+620 QLTFDLGGLKVVSKV
-635 ANVRTVEW
+635 ANIRTVEW

-652 IFSEAALADVPATFM
+652 IFSEAALADVPATYM
-667 TSFYLSPDRKRFL
+667 TSFYLPPDRKRFL
-680 NDILTK
+680 NDILSR

-696 ELINQVKQIVSRVT
+696 ELISQVQQIVSRVT
-710 QAVELVLFLV
+710 QAVELVLVLV

-757 GSLASEFAILGLFAG
+757 GSLASEFSILGLFAG

-787 SQVFEMPYQSR
+787 SQVFEMPYQAR

-807 IGALIV
+807 IGTLIV

>member
-1 MNARL
+1 MNVRL

-37 TLFVER
+37 TLFVDR

-50 ESTSFLAADRVLS
+50 ESTTFLAADRVVS
-63 GSQPIPDSFRAGAV
+63 GSQPIPDSFRDGAI
-77 SQGLAISDTLLFPS
+77 SQGLALSDTLSFPS
-91 MVYAETSAGRNQ
+91 MVYAETSAARNQ

-118 TLRISDQPFTTD
+118 TLRIADQPFSTD
-130 RPTESLP
+130 RPTDSVP
-137 ERGEVWLDSRLFPS
+137 DRGEVWLDSRLFPS
-151 LGVVLGDFVQ
+151 LGVVLGDSVQ
-161 VGYEKLK
+161 VGYEKLR

-180 GSLFDLG
+180 GSFFDLG

-207 RIGYRLLLAGDDRVL
+207 RIGYRLLLAGDESAL
-222 NEFRERFRD
+222 NEYRDRFRE
-231 QFTASGNYRWQSIR
+231 QFVGKFRWQSIR

-314 VLGVGGVVLGLL
+314 VLGVGGVVFGLL
-326 LGAGIHLGIVQLLAT
+326 LGTGIHLGIVQLLAT
-341 YLPTN
+341 YLPAN
-346 LPLPGTRPLWLGA
+346 LPLPGSRPLLLGA

-385 VRRELNVTTTSGL
+385 VRRELDVTTTSSL
-398 ITYGLGTCGAL
+398 ITYGLGTCGGLTLL
-409 ILLVWYSNSLWLTFW
+409 IWYSNSLWLTFW

-433 LVFGVIATLLLRG
+433 VVFGVMATLLLRA

-495 LIDEWRQQ
+495 LLDEWRQQ

-511 FVMNVTSNE
+511 FVMNVTGTE
-520 VGAMQSLLEE
+520 VDAMQSLLQD

-560 SRSADRGGPR
+560 SRSEDRGGPR
-570 LSSERNLTWTNEPPP
+570 LSSERNLTWTREPPP
-585 NNKMIAGSWWPSDT
+585 NNKMISGSWWPSDT

-614 GLQVGD
+614 GLRVGD
-620 QLTFDLGGLKVVAKV
+620 QLTFDLGGLKVVSKV
-635 ANVRTVEW
+635 ANIRTVEW

-652 IFSEAALADVPATFM
+652 IFSEAALADVPATYM
-667 TSFYLSPDRKRFL
+667 TSFYLPPDRKRFL
-680 NDILTK
+680 NDILSR

-696 ELINQVKQIVSRVT
+696 ELISQVQQIVSRVT
-710 QAVELVLFLV
+710 QAVELVLVLV

-757 GSLASEFAILGLFAG
+757 GSLASEFSILGLFAG

-787 SQVFEMPYQSR
+787 SQVFEMPYQTR

-807 IGALIV
+807 IGTLIV

>member
-1 MNARL
+1 MNVRL

-37 TLFVER
+37 TFFVDR

-63 GSQPIPDSFRAGAV
+63 GGQPIPDSFRDGAI
-77 SQGLAISDTLLFPS
+77 SQGLVISDTLLFPS
-91 MVYAETSAGRNQ
+91 MVYAETSAARNQ

-118 TLRISDQPFTTD
+118 TLRIADEPFATD

-137 ERGEVWLDSRLFPS
+137 QRGEVWLDSRLFPS
-151 LGVVLGDFVQ
+151 LGVALGDFVQ

-180 GSLFDLG
+180 GSFFDLG
-187 PRVLMRLADVP
+187 PRVLMRMADVP

-207 RIGYRLLLAGDDRVL
+207 RIGYRLLLAGDDRAL
-222 NEFRERFRD
+222 SDYREQFRE
-231 QFTASGNYRWQSIR
+231 QFLGKYRWQSIR

-297 LGATPNEIQW
+297 LGATPGEIQW

-326 LGAGIHLGIVQLLAT
+326 LGTGIHLGIVQLLAT
-341 YLPTN
+341 YLPSN

-385 VRRELNVTTTSGL
+385 VRRDLSVTTTSGL

-409 ILLVWYSNSLWLTFW
+409 TLLVWYSNSLWLTFW
-424 ALAGGCLVC
+424 ALAGGFLVC
-433 LVFGVIATLLLRG
+433 LVFGIIATLLLRG

-495 LIDEWRQQ
+495 LLDEWRQQ

-511 FVMNVTSNE
+511 FVMNVTRDQ
-520 VGAMQSLLEE
+520 VDPMQTLLEE
-530 HTDYDGK
+530 HTDYEGT

-550 EVPVRDYQRR
+550 EIPVRDYQRR
-560 SRSADRGGPR
+560 NRSEDRGGPR

-585 NNKMIAGSWWPSDT
+585 NNKMITGSWWPKDT

-614 GLQVGD
+614 GLRVGD
-620 QLTFDLGGLKVVAKV
+620 ELTFDMGGLKVVAKV
-635 ANVRTVEW
+635 ANIRSVEW

-652 IFSEAALADVPATFM
+652 IFSEAALADVPATYM
-667 TSFYLSPDRKRFL
+667 TSFYLAPDRKRFL
-680 NDILTK
+680 NDILSN

-696 ELINQVKQIVSRVT
+696 ELINQVQQIVSRVT
-710 QAVELVLFLV
+710 QAVELVLVLV

-757 GSLASEFAILGLFAG
+757 GSLASEFSILGLFAG

-787 SQVFEMPYQSR
+787 SQVFEMAYQAR

-807 IGALIV
+807 LGTLIV

>member
-1 MNARL
+1 MNVRL

-37 TLFVER
+37 TFFVDR

-63 GSQPIPDSFRAGAV
+63 GSQPIPDSFRDGAI
-77 SQGLAISDTLLFPS
+77 SQGLVISDTVLFPS
-91 MVYAETSAGRNQ
+91 MVYAETSAARNQ

-118 TLRISDQPFTTD
+118 TLRIADEPFATD

-137 ERGEVWLDSRLFPS
+137 QRGEVWLDSRLFPS
-151 LGVVLGDFVQ
+151 LGVALGDFVQ

-180 GSLFDLG
+180 GSFFDLG
-187 PRVLMRLADVP
+187 PRVLMRMADVP

-207 RIGYRLLLAGDDRVL
+207 RIGYRLLLAGDDSALSDYR
-222 NEFRERFRD
+222 EQFRE
-231 QFTASGNYRWQSIR
+231 QFLGKYRWQSIR

-297 LGATPNEIQW
+297 LGATPGEIQW

-326 LGAGIHLGIVQLLAT
+326 LGTGIHLGIVQLLAT
-341 YLPTN
+341 YLPSN
-346 LPLPGTRPLWLGA
+346 LPLPGPRPLWLGA

-385 VRRELNVTTTSGL
+385 VRRDLSVTTTSGL

-409 ILLVWYSNSLWLTFW
+409 TLLVWYSNSLWLTFW
-424 ALAGGCLVC
+424 ALAGGFVVC
-433 LVFGVIATLLLRG
+433 LVFGIIATLLLRG

-495 LIDEWRQQ
+495 LLDEWRQQ

-511 FVMNVTSNE
+511 FVMNVTRDQ
-520 VGAMQSLLEE
+520 VDPMQTLLEE
-530 HTDYDGK
+530 HTDYEGT
-537 LFPMMRGRIEAVN
+537 LFPMMRGRIETVN
-550 EVPVRDYQRR
+550 EIPVRDYQRR
-560 SRSADRGGPR
+560 NRSEDRGGPR

-585 NNKMIAGSWWPSDT
+585 NNKMITGSWWPENT

-614 GLQVGD
+614 GLRVGD
-620 QLTFDLGGLKVVAKV
+620 ELTFDLGGLKVVAKV
-635 ANVRTVEW
+635 ANIRSVEW

-652 IFSEAALADVPATFM
+652 IFSEAALADVPATYM

-680 NDILTK
+680 NDILSN

-696 ELINQVKQIVSRVT
+696 ELINQVQQIISRVT
-710 QAVELVLFLV
+710 QAVELVLVLV

-757 GSLASEFAILGLFAG
+757 GSLASEFSILGLFSG

-787 SQVFEMPYQSR
+787 SQVFEMSYQAR

-807 IGALIV
+807 LGTLIV

>member
-1 MNARL
+1 LNVRL

-37 TLFVER
+37 TLFVDR

-50 ESTSFLAADRVLS
+50 ESTTFLAADRVVS
-63 GSQPIPDSFRAGAV
+63 GSQPIPDSFRDGAI
-77 SQGLAISDTLLFPS
+77 SQGLALSDTLSFPS
-91 MVYAETSAGRNQ
+91 MVYAETSAARNQ

-118 TLRISDQPFTTD
+118 TLRIADQPFSTD
-130 RPTESLP
+130 RPTDSVP
-137 ERGEVWLDSRLFPS
+137 DRGEVWLDSRLFPS
-151 LGVVLGDFVQ
+151 LGVVLGDSVQ
-161 VGYEKLK
+161 VGYEKLR

-180 GSLFDLG
+180 GSFFDLG

-207 RIGYRLLLAGDDRVL
+207 RIGYRLLLAGDESAL
-222 NEFRERFRD
+222 NEYRDRFRE
-231 QFTASGNYRWQSIR
+231 QFIGKFRWQSIR

-314 VLGVGGVVLGLL
+314 VLGVGGVVFGLL
-326 LGAGIHLGIVQLLAT
+326 LGTGIHLGIVQLLAT
-341 YLPTN
+341 YLPAN
-346 LPLPGTRPLWLGA
+346 LPLPGSRPLLLGA

-385 VRRELNVTTTSGL
+385 VRRELDVTTTSSL
-398 ITYGLGTCGAL
+398 ITYGLGTCGGL
-409 ILLVWYSNSLWLTFW
+409 TLLVWYSNSLWLTFW

-433 LVFGVIATLLLRG
+433 VVFGVMATLLLRA

-467 RRRENVAQIMIFGLA
+467 RRRENVTQIMIFGLA

-495 LIDEWRQQ
+495 LLDEWRQQ

-511 FVMNVTSNE
+511 FVMNVTGTE
-520 VGAMQSLLEE
+520 VDAMQSLLQD

-560 SRSADRGGPR
+560 SRSEDRGGPR
-570 LSSERNLTWTNEPPP
+570 LSSERNLTWTREPPP
-585 NNKMIAGSWWPSDT
+585 NNKMISGSWWPSDT

-614 GLQVGD
+614 GLRVGD
-620 QLTFDLGGLKVVAKV
+620 QLTFDLGGLKVVSKV
-635 ANVRTVEW
+635 ANIRTVEW

-652 IFSEAALADVPATFM
+652 IFSEAALADVPATYM
-667 TSFYLSPDRKRFL
+667 TSFYLPPDRKRFL
-680 NDILTK
+680 NDILSR

-696 ELINQVKQIVSRVT
+696 ELISQVQQIVSRVT
-710 QAVELVLFLV
+710 QAVELVLVLV

-757 GSLASEFAILGLFAG
+757 GSLASEFSILGLFAG

-787 SQVFEMPYQSR
+787 SQVFEMPYQAR

-807 IGALIV
+807 IGTLIV

>member
-1 MNARL
+1 MNVRL

-37 TLFVER
+37 TLFVDR

-50 ESTSFLAADRVLS
+50 ESTTFLAADRVVS
-63 GSQPIPDSFRAGAV
+63 GSQPIPDSFRDGAI
-77 SQGLAISDTLLFPS
+77 SQGLALSDTLSFPS
-91 MVYAETSAGRNQ
+91 MVYAETSAARNQ

-118 TLRISDQPFTTD
+118 TLRIADQPFSTD
-130 RPTESLP
+130 RPTDSVP
-137 ERGEVWLDSRLFPS
+137 DRGEVWLDSRLFPS
-151 LGVVLGDFVQ
+151 LGVVLGDSVQ
-161 VGYEKLK
+161 VGYEKLR

-180 GSLFDLG
+180 GSFFDLG

-207 RIGYRLLLAGDDRVL
+207 RIGYRLLLAGDESAL
-222 NEFRERFRD
+222 NEYRDRFRE
-231 QFTASGNYRWQSIR
+231 QFIGKFRWQSIR

-314 VLGVGGVVLGLL
+314 VLGVGGVVFGLL
-326 LGAGIHLGIVQLLAT
+326 LGTGIHLGIVQLLAT
-341 YLPTN
+341 YLPAN
-346 LPLPGTRPLWLGA
+346 LPLPGSRPLLLGA

-385 VRRELNVTTTSGL
+385 VRRELDVTTTSSL
-398 ITYGLGTCGAL
+398 ITYGLGTCGGL
-409 ILLVWYSNSLWLTFW
+409 TLLVWYSNSLWLTFW

-433 LVFGVIATLLLRG
+433 VVFGVMATLLLRA

-495 LIDEWRQQ
+495 LLDEWRQQ

-511 FVMNVTSNE
+511 FVMNVTGTE
-520 VGAMQSLLEE
+520 VDAMQSLLQD

-560 SRSADRGGPR
+560 SRSEDRGGPR
-570 LSSERNLTWTNEPPP
+570 LSSERNLTWTREPPP
-585 NNKMIAGSWWPSDT
+585 NNKMISGSWWPSDT

-614 GLQVGD
+614 GLRVGD
-620 QLTFDLGGLKVVAKV
+620 QLTFDLGGLKVVSKV
-635 ANVRTVEW
+635 ANIRTVEW

-652 IFSEAALADVPATFM
+652 IFSEAALADVPATYM
-667 TSFYLSPDRKRFL
+667 TSFYLPPDRKRFL
-680 NDILTK
+680 NDILSR

-696 ELINQVKQIVSRVT
+696 ELISQVQQIVSRVT
-710 QAVELVLFLV
+710 QAVELVLVLV

-757 GSLASEFAILGLFAG
+757 GSLASEFSILGLFAG

-787 SQVFEMPYQSR
+787 SQVFEMPYQAR

-807 IGALIV
+807 IGTLIV

>member
-1 MNARL
+1 MNVRL

-37 TLFVER
+37 TLFVDR

-50 ESTSFLAADRVLS
+50 ESTTFLAADRVVS
-63 GSQPIPDSFRAGAV
+63 GSQPIPDSFRDGAI
-77 SQGLAISDTLLFPS
+77 SQGLALSDTLSFPS
-91 MVYAETSAGRNQ
+91 MVYAETSAARNQ

-118 TLRISDQPFTTD
+118 TLRIADQPFSTD
-130 RPTESLP
+130 RPTDSVP
-137 ERGEVWLDSRLFPS
+137 DRGEVWLDSRLFPS
-151 LGVVLGDFVQ
+151 LGVVLGDSVQ
-161 VGYEKLK
+161 VGYEKLR

-180 GSLFDLG
+180 GSFFDLG

-207 RIGYRLLLAGDDRVL
+207 RIGYRLLLAGDESAL
-222 NEFRERFRD
+222 NEYRDRFRE
-231 QFTASGNYRWQSIR
+231 QFIGKFRWQSIR

-314 VLGVGGVVLGLL
+314 VLGVGGVVFGLL
-326 LGAGIHLGIVQLLAT
+326 LGTGIHLGIVQLLAT
-341 YLPTN
+341 YLPAN
-346 LPLPGTRPLWLGA
+346 LPLPGSRPLLLGA

-385 VRRELNVTTTSGL
+385 VRRELDVTTTSSL
-398 ITYGLGTCGAL
+398 ITYGLGTCGGL
-409 ILLVWYSNSLWLTFW
+409 TLLVWYSNSLWLTFW

-433 LVFGVIATLLLRG
+433 VVFGVMATLLLRA

-467 RRRENVAQIMIFGLA
+467 RRRENVTQIMIFGLA

-495 LIDEWRQQ
+495 LLDEWRQQ

-511 FVMNVTSNE
+511 FVMNVTGTE
-520 VGAMQSLLEE
+520 VDAMQSLLQD

-560 SRSADRGGPR
+560 SRSEDRGGPR
-570 LSSERNLTWTNEPPP
+570 LSSERNLTWTREPPP
-585 NNKMIAGSWWPSDT
+585 NNKMISGSWWPSDT

-614 GLQVGD
+614 GLRVGD
-620 QLTFDLGGLKVVAKV
+620 QLTFDLGGLKVVSKV
-635 ANVRTVEW
+635 ANIRTVEW

-652 IFSEAALADVPATFM
+652 IFSEAALADVPATYM
-667 TSFYLSPDRKRFL
+667 TSFYLPPDRKRFL
-680 NDILTK
+680 NDILSR

-696 ELINQVKQIVSRVT
+696 ELISQVQQIVSRVT
-710 QAVELVLFLV
+710 QAVELVLVLV

-757 GSLASEFAILGLFAG
+757 GSLASEFSILGLFAG

-787 SQVFEMPYQSR
+787 SQVFEMPYQAR

-807 IGALIV
+807 IGTLIV

>member
-1 MNARL
+1 MNVRL

-37 TLFVER
+37 TLFVDR

-50 ESTSFLAADRVLS
+50 ESTTFLAADRVVS
-63 GSQPIPDSFRAGAV
+63 GSQPIPDSFRDGAI
-77 SQGLAISDTLLFPS
+77 SQGLALSDTLSFPS
-91 MVYAETSAGRNQ
+91 MVYAETSAARNQ

-118 TLRISDQPFTTD
+118 TLRIADQPFSTD
-130 RPTESLP
+130 RPTDSVP
-137 ERGEVWLDSRLFPS
+137 DRGEVWLDSRLFPS
-151 LGVVLGDFVQ
+151 LGVVLGDSVQ
-161 VGYEKLK
+161 VGYEKLR

-180 GSLFDLG
+180 GSFFDLG

-207 RIGYRLLLAGDDRVL
+207 RIGYRLLLAGDESAL
-222 NEFRERFRD
+222 NEYRDRFRE
-231 QFTASGNYRWQSIR
+231 QFIGKFRWQSIR

-314 VLGVGGVVLGLL
+314 VLGVGGVVFGLL
-326 LGAGIHLGIVQLLAT
+326 LGTGIHLGIVQLLAT
-341 YLPTN
+341 YLPAN
-346 LPLPGTRPLWLGA
+346 LPLPGSRPLLLGA

-385 VRRELNVTTTSGL
+385 VRRELDVTTTSSL
-398 ITYGLGTCGAL
+398 ITYGLGTCGGL
-409 ILLVWYSNSLWLTFW
+409 TLLVWYSNSLWLTFW

-433 LVFGVIATLLLRG
+433 VVFGVMATLLLRA

-467 RRRENVAQIMIFGLA
+467 RRRENVTQIMIFGLA

-495 LIDEWRQQ
+495 LLDEWRQQ

-511 FVMNVTSNE
+511 FVMNVTGTE
-520 VGAMQSLLEE
+520 VDAMQSLLQD

-560 SRSADRGGPR
+560 SRSEDRGGPR
-570 LSSERNLTWTNEPPP
+570 LSSERNLTWTREPPP
-585 NNKMIAGSWWPSDT
+585 NNKMISGSWWPSDT

-614 GLQVGD
+614 GLRVGD
-620 QLTFDLGGLKVVAKV
+620 QLTFDLGGLKVVSKV
-635 ANVRTVEW
+635 ANIRTVEW

-652 IFSEAALADVPATFM
+652 IFSEAALADVPATYM
-667 TSFYLSPDRKRFL
+667 TSFYLPPDRKRFL
-680 NDILTK
+680 NDILSR

-696 ELINQVKQIVSRVT
+696 ELISQVQQIVSRVT
-710 QAVELVLFLV
+710 QAVELVLVLV

-757 GSLASEFAILGLFAG
+757 GSLASEFSILGLFAG

-787 SQVFEMPYQSR
+787 SQVFEMPYQAR
-798 PWFWLVGPL
+798 PWFWLAGPL
-807 IGALIV
+807 IGTLIV

>member
-1 MNARL
+1 MNVRL

-20 RLLLAALL
+20 KLLLAALL

-37 TLFVER
+37 TFFVDR

-63 GSQPIPDSFRAGAV
+63 GSQPIPDSFRNGAIA
-77 SQGLAISDTLLFPS
+77 QGLAISDTLLFPS
-91 MVYAETSAGRNQ
+91 MVYAETSAARNQ

-118 TLRISDQPFTTD
+118 TLRIADQPFATD
-130 RPTESLP
+130 RPTDSLP

-151 LGVVLGDFVQ
+151 LSVALGDFVQ

-168 ISRVLTSEPDRG
+168 ISGVLTSEPDRG
-180 GSLFDLG
+180 GSFFDLG
-187 PRVLMRLADVP
+187 PRVLMRMADVP

-207 RIGYRLLLAGDDRVL
+207 RIGYRLLLAGDDRAL
-222 NEFRERFRD
+222 KDYREQFRE
-231 QFTASGNYRWQSIR
+231 QFLGKYRWQSIR

-297 LGATPNEIQW
+297 LGATPTEIQW

-314 VLGVGGVVLGLL
+314 VLGVCGVVLGLM
-326 LGAGIHLGIVQLLAT
+326 LGTGIHLGIVKLLAT
-341 YLPTN
+341 YLPAN

-385 VRRELNVTTTSGL
+385 VRRDLSVTTTSGL
-398 ITYGLGTCGAL
+398 VTYGLGTCGAL
-409 ILLVWYSNSLWLTFW
+409 TLLVWYSNSLWLTFW
-424 ALAGGCLVC
+424 ALAGGFLVC
-433 LVFGVIATLLLRG
+433 LVFGIIATLLLRG

-495 LIDEWRQQ
+495 LLDEWRQQ

-511 FVMNVTSNE
+511 FVMNVTRGQ
-520 VGAMQSLLEE
+520 VDAMQSLLEE
-530 HTDYDGK
+530 HTDYEGT

-560 SRSADRGGPR
+560 NRSEDRGGPR

-585 NNKMIAGSWWPSDT
+585 NNKMITGSWWPKNT
-599 QESLVSI
+599 QESLISI

-614 GLQVGD
+614 GLSVGD
-620 QLTFDLGGLKVVAKV
+620 ELTFDLGGLQVVAKV
-635 ANVRTVEW
+635 DNIRSVEW

-652 IFSEAALADVPATFM
+652 IFSEAALADVPATYM
-667 TSFYLSPDRKRFL
+667 TSFYLAPERKRFL
-680 NDILTK
+680 NEILSN

-696 ELINQVKQIVSRVT
+696 ELINQVQQIVSRVT
-710 QAVELVLFLV
+710 QAVELVLVLV

-757 GSLASEFAILGLFAG
+757 GSLASEFSILGLFAG

-787 SQVFEMPYQSR
+787 SQVFEMPYQAR

-807 IGALIV
+807 LGTLIV

>member
-1 MNARL
+1 M
-6 ILRLV
+6 

-37 TLFVER
+37 TFFVDR

-63 GSQPIPDSFRAGAV
+63 GSQPIPDSFRDGAI
-77 SQGLAISDTLLFPS
+77 SQGLVISDTLLFPS
-91 MVYAETSAGRNQ
+91 MVYAETSAARNQ

-118 TLRISDQPFTTD
+118 TLRIADEPFATD

-137 ERGEVWLDSRLFPS
+137 QRGEVWLDSRLFPS
-151 LGVVLGDFVQ
+151 LGVALGDFVQ

-180 GSLFDLG
+180 GSFFDLG
-187 PRVLMRLADVP
+187 PRVLMRMADVP

-207 RIGYRLLLAGDDRVL
+207 RIGYRLLLAGDDRAL
-222 NEFRERFRD
+222 SDYREQFRE
-231 QFTASGNYRWQSIR
+231 QFLGKYRWQSIR

-297 LGATPNEIQW
+297 LGATPGEIQW

-326 LGAGIHLGIVQLLAT
+326 LGTGIHLGIVQLLAT
-341 YLPTN
+341 YLPSN

-385 VRRELNVTTTSGL
+385 VRRDLSVTTTSGL

-409 ILLVWYSNSLWLTFW
+409 TLLVWYSNSLWLTFW
-424 ALAGGCLVC
+424 ALAGGFLVC
-433 LVFGVIATLLLRG
+433 LVFGIIATLLLRG

-495 LIDEWRQQ
+495 LLDEWRQQ
-503 IPENAPNH
+503 IPENAPIH
-511 FVMNVTSNE
+511 FVMNVTRDQ
-520 VGAMQSLLEE
+520 VDPMQTLLEE
-530 HTDYDGK
+530 HTDYEGT

-550 EVPVRDYQRR
+550 EIPVRDYQRR
-560 SRSADRGGPR
+560 NRSEDRGGPR

-585 NNKMIAGSWWPSDT
+585 NNKMITGSWWPKDT

-614 GLQVGD
+614 GLRVGD
-620 QLTFDLGGLKVVAKV
+620 ELTFDMGGLKVVAKV
-635 ANVRTVEW
+635 ANIRSVEW

-652 IFSEAALADVPATFM
+652 IFSEAALADVPATYM
-667 TSFYLSPDRKRFL
+667 TSFYLAPDRKRFL
-680 NDILTK
+680 NDILSN

-696 ELINQVKQIVSRVT
+696 ELINQVQQIVSRVT
-710 QAVELVLFLV
+710 QAVELVLVLV

-757 GSLASEFAILGLFAG
+757 GSLASEFSILGLFAG

-787 SQVFEMPYQSR
+787 SQVFEMAYQAR

-807 IGALIV
+807 LGTLIV

>member
-1 MNARL
+1 MNVRL

-37 TLFVER
+37 TLFVDR

-50 ESTSFLAADRVLS
+50 ESTTFLAADRVVS
-63 GSQPIPDSFRAGAV
+63 GSQPIPDSFRDGAI
-77 SQGLAISDTLLFPS
+77 SQGLALSDTLSFPS
-91 MVYAETSAGRNQ
+91 MVYAETSAARNQ

-118 TLRISDQPFTTD
+118 TLRIADQPFSTD
-130 RPTESLP
+130 RPTDSVP
-137 ERGEVWLDSRLFPS
+137 DRGEVWLDSRLFPS
-151 LGVVLGDFVQ
+151 LGVVLGDSVQ
-161 VGYEKLK
+161 VGYEKLR

-180 GSLFDLG
+180 GSFFDLG

-207 RIGYRLLLAGDDRVL
+207 RIGYRLLLAGDESALSEYRDR
-222 NEFRERFRD
+222 FRE
-231 QFTASGNYRWQSIR
+231 QFVGKFRWQSIR

-314 VLGVGGVVLGLL
+314 VLGVGGVVFGLL
-326 LGAGIHLGIVQLLAT
+326 LGTGIHLGIVQLLAT
-341 YLPTN
+341 YLPAN
-346 LPLPGTRPLWLGA
+346 LPLPGSRPLLLGA

-385 VRRELNVTTTSGL
+385 VRRELDVTTTSSL
-398 ITYGLGTCGAL
+398 ITYGLGTCGGL
-409 ILLVWYSNSLWLTFW
+409 TLLVWYSNSLWLTFW

-433 LVFGVIATLLLRG
+433 VVFGVMATLLLRA

-495 LIDEWRQQ
+495 LLDEWRQQ

-511 FVMNVTSNE
+511 FVMNVTGTE
-520 VGAMQSLLEE
+520 VDAMQSLLQD

-560 SRSADRGGPR
+560 SRSEDRGGPR
-570 LSSERNLTWTNEPPP
+570 LSSERNLTWTREPPP
-585 NNKMIAGSWWPSDT
+585 NNKMISGSWWPSDT

-614 GLQVGD
+614 GLRVGD
-620 QLTFDLGGLKVVAKV
+620 QLTFDLGGLKVVSKV
-635 ANVRTVEW
+635 ANIRTVEW

-652 IFSEAALADVPATFM
+652 IFSEAALADVPATYM
-667 TSFYLSPDRKRFL
+667 TSFYLPPDRKRFL
-680 NDILTK
+680 NDILSR

-696 ELINQVKQIVSRVT
+696 ELISQVQQIVSRVT
-710 QAVELVLFLV
+710 QAVELVLVLV

-757 GSLASEFAILGLFAG
+757 GSLASEFSILGLFAG

-787 SQVFEMPYQSR
+787 SQVFEMPYQAR

-807 IGALIV
+807 IGTLIV

>member
-1 MNARL
+1 MNVRL

-37 TLFVER
+37 TFFVDR

-63 GSQPIPDSFRAGAV
+63 GSQPIPDSFRDGAI
-77 SQGLAISDTLLFPS
+77 SQGLVISDTVLFPS
-91 MVYAETSAGRNQ
+91 MVYAETSAARNQ

-118 TLRISDQPFTTD
+118 TLRIADEPFATD
-130 RPTESLP
+130 RPTDSLP

-151 LGVVLGDFVQ
+151 LGVALGDFVQ

-180 GSLFDLG
+180 GSFFDLG
-187 PRVLMRLADVP
+187 PRVLMRMADVP

-207 RIGYRLLLAGDDRVL
+207 RIGYRLLLAGDDSALSDYR
-222 NEFRERFRD
+222 EQFRE
-231 QFTASGNYRWQSIR
+231 QFLGKYRWQSIR

-297 LGATPNEIQW
+297 LGATPGEIQW

-314 VLGVGGVVLGLL
+314 VLGVGGIVLGLL
-326 LGAGIHLGIVQLLAT
+326 LGTGIHLGIVQLLAT
-341 YLPTN
+341 YLPSN

-385 VRRELNVTTTSGL
+385 VRRDLSVTTTSGL

-409 ILLVWYSNSLWLTFW
+409 TLLVWYSNSLWLTFW
-424 ALAGGCLVC
+424 ALAGGFLVC
-433 LVFGVIATLLLRG
+433 LVFGIIATLLLRG

-495 LIDEWRQQ
+495 LLDEWRQQ

-511 FVMNVTSNE
+511 FVMNVTRDQ
-520 VGAMQSLLEE
+520 VDPMQTLLEE
-530 HTDYDGK
+530 HTDYEGT
-537 LFPMMRGRIEAVN
+537 LFPMMRGRIETVN
-550 EVPVRDYQRR
+550 EIPVRDYQRR
-560 SRSADRGGPR
+560 NRSEDRGGPR

-585 NNKMIAGSWWPSDT
+585 NNKMITGSWWPEDT

-614 GLQVGD
+614 GLRVGD
-620 QLTFDLGGLKVVAKV
+620 ELTFDLGGLKVVAKV
-635 ANVRTVEW
+635 ANIRSVEW

-652 IFSEAALADVPATFM
+652 IFSEAALADVPATYM

-680 NDILTK
+680 NDILSN

-696 ELINQVKQIVSRVT
+696 ELINQVQQIISRVT
-710 QAVELVLFLV
+710 QAVELVLVLV

-757 GSLASEFAILGLFAG
+757 GSLASEFSILGLFSG

-787 SQVFEMPYQSR
+787 SQVFEMSYQAR

-807 IGALIV
+807 LGTLIV

>member
-1 MNARL
+1 MNVRL

-37 TLFVER
+37 TFFVDR

-63 GSQPIPDSFRAGAV
+63 GSQPIPDSFRDGAI
-77 SQGLAISDTLLFPS
+77 SQGLVISDTLLFPS
-91 MVYAETSAGRNQ
+91 MVYAETSAARNQ

-118 TLRISDQPFTTD
+118 TLRIADEPFATD

-137 ERGEVWLDSRLFPS
+137 QRGEVWLDSRLFPS
-151 LGVVLGDFVQ
+151 LGVALGDFVQ

-168 ISRVLTSEPDRG
+168 ISHVLTSEPDRG
-180 GSLFDLG
+180 GSFFDLG
-187 PRVLMRLADVP
+187 PRVLMRMADVP

-207 RIGYRLLLAGDDRVL
+207 RIGYRLLLAGDDRAL
-222 NEFRERFRD
+222 SDYREQFRE
-231 QFTASGNYRWQSIR
+231 QFLGKYRWQSIR

-297 LGATPNEIQW
+297 LGATPGEIQW

-314 VLGVGGVVLGLL
+314 VLGVVGVVLGLL
-326 LGAGIHLGIVQLLAT
+326 LGTGIHLGIVQLLAT
-341 YLPTN
+341 YLPSN

-385 VRRELNVTTTSGL
+385 VRRDLSVTTTSGL

-409 ILLVWYSNSLWLTFW
+409 TLLVWYSNSLWLTFW
-424 ALAGGCLVC
+424 ALAGGFLVC
-433 LVFGVIATLLLRG
+433 LVFGIIATLLLRG

-495 LIDEWRQQ
+495 LLDEWRQQ

-511 FVMNVTSNE
+511 FVMNVTRDQ
-520 VGAMQSLLEE
+520 VDPMQTLLEE
-530 HTDYDGK
+530 HTDYEGT

-550 EVPVRDYQRR
+550 EIPVRDYQRR
-560 SRSADRGGPR
+560 NRSEDRGGPR

-585 NNKMIAGSWWPSDT
+585 NNKMITGSWWAEDT

-614 GLQVGD
+614 GLRVGD
-620 QLTFDLGGLKVVAKV
+620 ELTFDLGGLKVVAKV
-635 ANVRTVEW
+635 ANIRSVEW

-652 IFSEAALADVPATFM
+652 IFSEAALANVPATYM
-667 TSFYLSPDRKRFL
+667 TSFYLAPDRKRFL
-680 NDILTK
+680 NDILSN

-696 ELINQVKQIVSRVT
+696 ELINQVQQIVSRVT
-710 QAVELVLFLV
+710 QAVELVLVLV

-757 GSLASEFAILGLFAG
+757 GSLASEFSILGLFAG

-787 SQVFEMPYQSR
+787 SQVFEMAYQAR

-807 IGALIV
+807 LGTLIV

>member
-1 MNARL
+1 MNVRL

-37 TLFVER
+37 TFFVDR

-63 GSQPIPDSFRAGAV
+63 GSQPIPDSFRDGAI
-77 SQGLAISDTLLFPS
+77 SQGLVISDTLLFPS
-91 MVYAETSAGRNQ
+91 MVYAETSAARNQ

-118 TLRISDQPFTTD
+118 TLRIADEPFATD

-137 ERGEVWLDSRLFPS
+137 QRGEVWLDSRLFPS
-151 LGVVLGDFVQ
+151 LGVALGDFVQ

-180 GSLFDLG
+180 GSFFDLG
-187 PRVLMRLADVP
+187 PRVLMRMADVP

-207 RIGYRLLLAGDDRVL
+207 RIGYRLLLAGDDRAL
-222 NEFRERFRD
+222 SDYREQFRE
-231 QFTASGNYRWQSIR
+231 QFLGKYRWQSIR

-297 LGATPNEIQW
+297 LGATPGEIQW

-326 LGAGIHLGIVQLLAT
+326 LGTGIHLGIVQLLAA
-341 YLPTN
+341 YLPSN

-385 VRRELNVTTTSGL
+385 VRRDLSVTTTSGL

-409 ILLVWYSNSLWLTFW
+409 TLLVWYSNSLWLTFW
-424 ALAGGCLVC
+424 ALAGGFLVC
-433 LVFGVIATLLLRG
+433 LVFGIIATLLLRG

-495 LIDEWRQQ
+495 LLDEWRQQ

-511 FVMNVTSNE
+511 FVMNVTRDQ
-520 VGAMQSLLEE
+520 VDPMQTLLEE
-530 HTDYDGK
+530 HTDYEGT

-550 EVPVRDYQRR
+550 EIPVRDYQRR
-560 SRSADRGGPR
+560 NRSEDRGGPR

-585 NNKMIAGSWWPSDT
+585 NNKMITGSWWPKDT

-614 GLQVGD
+614 GLRVGD
-620 QLTFDLGGLKVVAKV
+620 ELTFDMGGLKVVAKV
-635 ANVRTVEW
+635 ANIRSVEW

-652 IFSEAALADVPATFM
+652 IFSEAALADVPATYM
-667 TSFYLSPDRKRFL
+667 TSFYLAPDRKRFL
-680 NDILTK
+680 NDILSN

-696 ELINQVKQIVSRVT
+696 ELINQVQQIVSRVT
-710 QAVELVLFLV
+710 QAVELVLVLV

-757 GSLASEFAILGLFAG
+757 GSLASEFSILGLFAG

-787 SQVFEMPYQSR
+787 SQVFEMAYQAR

-807 IGALIV
+807 LGTLIV

>member
-1 MNARL
+1 LNVRL

-37 TLFVER
+37 TLFVDR

-50 ESTSFLAADRVLS
+50 ESTTFLAADRVVS
-63 GSQPIPDSFRAGAV
+63 GSQPIPDSFRDGAI
-77 SQGLAISDTLLFPS
+77 SQGLALSDTLSFPS
-91 MVYAETSAGRNQ
+91 MVYAETSAARNQ

-118 TLRISDQPFTTD
+118 TLRIADQPFSTD
-130 RPTESLP
+130 RPTDSVP
-137 ERGEVWLDSRLFPS
+137 DRGEVWLDSRLFPS
-151 LGVVLGDFVQ
+151 LGVVLGDSVQ
-161 VGYEKLK
+161 VGYEKLR

-180 GSLFDLG
+180 GSFFDLG

-207 RIGYRLLLAGDDRVL
+207 RIGYRLLLAGDESAL
-222 NEFRERFRD
+222 NEYRDRFRE
-231 QFTASGNYRWQSIR
+231 QFVGKFRWQSIR

-314 VLGVGGVVLGLL
+314 VLGVGGVVFGLL
-326 LGAGIHLGIVQLLAT
+326 LGTGIHLGIVQLLAT
-341 YLPTN
+341 YLPAN
-346 LPLPGTRPLWLGA
+346 LPLPGSRPLLLGA

-385 VRRELNVTTTSGL
+385 VRRELDVTTTSSL
-398 ITYGLGTCGAL
+398 ITYGLGTCGGL
-409 ILLVWYSNSLWLTFW
+409 TLLVWYSNSLWLTFW

-433 LVFGVIATLLLRG
+433 VVFGVMATLLLRA

-495 LIDEWRQQ
+495 LLDEWRQQ

-511 FVMNVTSNE
+511 FVMNVTGTE
-520 VGAMQSLLEE
+520 VDAMQSLLQD

-560 SRSADRGGPR
+560 SRSEDRGGPR
-570 LSSERNLTWTNEPPP
+570 LSSERNLTWTREPPP
-585 NNKMIAGSWWPSDT
+585 NNKMISGSWWPSDT

-614 GLQVGD
+614 GLRVGD
-620 QLTFDLGGLKVVAKV
+620 QLTFDLGGLKVVSKV
-635 ANVRTVEW
+635 ANIRTVEW

-652 IFSEAALADVPATFM
+652 IFSEAALADVPATYM
-667 TSFYLSPDRKRFL
+667 TSFYLPPDRKRFL
-680 NDILTK
+680 NDILSR

-696 ELINQVKQIVSRVT
+696 ELISQVQQIVSRVT
-710 QAVELVLFLV
+710 QAVELVLVLV

-757 GSLASEFAILGLFAG
+757 GSLASEFSILGLFAG

-787 SQVFEMPYQSR
+787 SQVFEMPYQAR

-807 IGALIV
+807 IGTLIV

>member
-1 MNARL
+1 MNVRL

-37 TLFVER
+37 TLFVDR

-50 ESTSFLAADRVLS
+50 ESTTFLAADRVVS
-63 GSQPIPDSFRAGAV
+63 GSQPIPDSFRDGAI
-77 SQGLAISDTLLFPS
+77 SQGLALSDTLSFPS
-91 MVYAETSAGRNQ
+91 MVYAETSAARNQ

-118 TLRISDQPFTTD
+118 TLRIADQPFSTD
-130 RPTESLP
+130 RPTDSVP
-137 ERGEVWLDSRLFPS
+137 DRGEVWLDSRLFPS
-151 LGVVLGDFVQ
+151 LGVVLGDSVQ
-161 VGYEKLK
+161 VGYEKLR

-180 GSLFDLG
+180 GSFFDLG

-207 RIGYRLLLAGDDRVL
+207 RIGYRLLLAGDESAL
-222 NEFRERFRD
+222 NEYRDRFRE
-231 QFTASGNYRWQSIR
+231 QFIGKFRWQSIR

-314 VLGVGGVVLGLL
+314 VLGVGGVVFGLL
-326 LGAGIHLGIVQLLAT
+326 LGTGIHLGIVQLLAT
-341 YLPTN
+341 YLPAN
-346 LPLPGTRPLWLGA
+346 LPLPGSRPLLLGA

-385 VRRELNVTTTSGL
+385 VRRELDVTTTSSL
-398 ITYGLGTCGAL
+398 ITYGLGTCGGL
-409 ILLVWYSNSLWLTFW
+409 TLLVWYSNSLWLTFW

-433 LVFGVIATLLLRG
+433 VVFGVMATLLLRA

-495 LIDEWRQQ
+495 LLDEWRQQ

-511 FVMNVTSNE
+511 FVMNVTGTE
-520 VGAMQSLLEE
+520 VDAMQSLLQD
-530 HTDYDGK
+530 HTNYDGK

-560 SRSADRGGPR
+560 SRSEDRGGPR
-570 LSSERNLTWTNEPPP
+570 LSSERNLTWTREPPP
-585 NNKMIAGSWWPSDT
+585 NNKMISGSWWPSDT

-614 GLQVGD
+614 GLRVGD
-620 QLTFDLGGLKVVAKV
+620 QLTFDLGGLKVVSKV
-635 ANVRTVEW
+635 ANIRTVEW

-652 IFSEAALADVPATFM
+652 IFSEAALADVPATYM
-667 TSFYLSPDRKRFL
+667 TSFYLPPDRKRFL
-680 NDILTK
+680 NDILSR

-696 ELINQVKQIVSRVT
+696 ELISQVQQIVSRVT
-710 QAVELVLFLV
+710 QAVELVLVLV

-757 GSLASEFAILGLFAG
+757 GSLASEFSILGLFAG

-787 SQVFEMPYQSR
+787 SQVFEMPYQAR

-807 IGALIV
+807 IGTLIV

>member
-1 MNARL
+1 MNVRL

-37 TLFVER
+37 TFFVDR

-63 GSQPIPDSFRAGAV
+63 GSQPIPDSFRDGAI
-77 SQGLAISDTLLFPS
+77 SQGLVISDTLLFPS
-91 MVYAETSAGRNQ
+91 MVYAETSAARNQ

-118 TLRISDQPFTTD
+118 TLRIADEPFATD

-137 ERGEVWLDSRLFPS
+137 QRGEVWLDSRLFPS
-151 LGVVLGDFVQ
+151 LGVALGDFVQ

-180 GSLFDLG
+180 GSFFDLG
-187 PRVLMRLADVP
+187 PRVLMRMADVP

-207 RIGYRLLLAGDDRVL
+207 RIGYRLLLAGDDRAL
-222 NEFRERFRD
+222 SDYREQFRE
-231 QFTASGNYRWQSIR
+231 QFLGKYRWQSIR

-297 LGATPNEIQW
+297 LGATPGEIQW

-314 VLGVGGVVLGLL
+314 VLGVVGVVLGLL
-326 LGAGIHLGIVQLLAT
+326 LGTGIHLGIVQLLAT
-341 YLPTN
+341 YLPSN

-385 VRRELNVTTTSGL
+385 VRRDLSVTTTSGL

-409 ILLVWYSNSLWLTFW
+409 TLLVWYSNSLWLTFW
-424 ALAGGCLVC
+424 ALAGGFLVC
-433 LVFGVIATLLLRG
+433 LVFGIIATLLLRG

-495 LIDEWRQQ
+495 LLDEWRQQ

-511 FVMNVTSNE
+511 FVMNVTRDQ
-520 VGAMQSLLEE
+520 VDPMQTLLEE
-530 HTDYDGK
+530 HTDYEGT

-550 EVPVRDYQRR
+550 EIPVRDYQRR
-560 SRSADRGGPR
+560 NRSEDRGGPR

-585 NNKMIAGSWWPSDT
+585 NNKMITGSWWPEDT

-614 GLQVGD
+614 GLRVGD
-620 QLTFDLGGLKVVAKV
+620 ELTFDLGGLKVVAKV
-635 ANVRTVEW
+635 ANIRSVEW

-652 IFSEAALADVPATFM
+652 IFSEAALANVPATYM
-667 TSFYLSPDRKRFL
+667 TSFYLAPDRKRFL
-680 NDILTK
+680 NDILSN

-696 ELINQVKQIVSRVT
+696 ELINQVQQIVSRVT
-710 QAVELVLFLV
+710 QAVELVLVLV

-757 GSLASEFAILGLFAG
+757 GSLASEFSILGLFAG

-787 SQVFEMPYQSR
+787 SQVFEMAYQAR

-807 IGALIV
+807 LGTLIV

>member
-1 MNARL
+1 M
-6 ILRLV
+6 

-37 TLFVER
+37 TFFVDR

-63 GSQPIPDSFRAGAV
+63 GSQPIPDSLRDGAI
-77 SQGLAISDTLLFPS
+77 SRGLTISDTLLFPS
-91 MVYAETSAGRNQ
+91 MVYAETSAARNQ

-118 TLRISDQPFTTD
+118 TLRIADEPFATD
-130 RPTESLP
+130 RPTETLP
-137 ERGEVWLDSRLFPS
+137 QRGEVWLDSRLFPS
-151 LGVVLGDFVQ
+151 LGVALGDFVQ

-180 GSLFDLG
+180 GSFFDLG
-187 PRVLMRLADVP
+187 PRVLMRMADVP

-207 RIGYRLLLAGDDRVL
+207 RIGYRLLLAGDDRAL
-222 NEFRERFRD
+222 SDYREQFRE
-231 QFTASGNYRWQSIR
+231 QFIGKYRWQSIR

-297 LGATPNEIQW
+297 LGATPVEIQW

-326 LGAGIHLGIVQLLAT
+326 LGTGIHLGIVQLLAT
-341 YLPTN
+341 YLPAN

-359 ATGFICLIAFALPP
+359 ATGFMCLIAFALPP

-385 VRRELNVTTTSGL
+385 VRRELSVTTTSGL
-398 ITYGLGTCGAL
+398 VTYGLGTCGAL
-409 ILLVWYSNSLWLTFW
+409 TLLVWYSNSLWLTFW
-424 ALAGGCLVC
+424 ALAGGFIVC
-433 LVFGVIATLLLRG
+433 LVFGIIATLLLRG

-495 LIDEWRQQ
+495 LLDEWRQQ

-511 FVMNVTSNE
+511 FVMNVTRDQ
-520 VGAMQSLLEE
+520 VGPMQTLLEE
-530 HTDYDGK
+530 HTDYEGT

-550 EVPVRDYQRR
+550 DPPVRDYQRR
-560 SRSADRGGPR
+560 NRSEDRGGPR
-570 LSSERNLTWTNEPPP
+570 LSSERNLTWTDDPPP
-585 NNKMIAGSWWPSDT
+585 NNKMITGSWWPKDT

-614 GLQVGD
+614 GLRVGD
-620 QLTFDLGGLKVVAKV
+620 ELTFDLGGLKVVAKV
-635 ANVRTVEW
+635 ANIRSVEW

-652 IFSEAALADVPATFM
+652 IFSEAALADVPATYM

-680 NDILTK
+680 NDILSN

-696 ELINQVKQIVSRVT
+696 ELINQVQQIVSRVT
-710 QAVELVLFLV
+710 QAVELVLVLV

-757 GSLASEFAILGLFAG
+757 GSLASEFSILGLFAG

-787 SQVFEMPYQSR
+787 SQVFEMPYQAR

-807 IGALIV
+807 LGTLIV
-813 VTVGYLGTRSLISTP
+813 VTVGYLGTRSLISAP

>member
-1 MNARL
+1 M
-6 ILRLV
+6 

-37 TLFVER
+37 TFFVDR

-63 GSQPIPDSFRAGAV
+63 GSQPIPDSFRDGAI
-77 SQGLAISDTLLFPS
+77 SQGLVISDTLLFPS
-91 MVYAETSAGRNQ
+91 MVYAETSAARNQ

-118 TLRISDQPFTTD
+118 TLRIADEPFATD

-137 ERGEVWLDSRLFPS
+137 QRGEVWLDSRLFPS
-151 LGVVLGDFVQ
+151 LGVALGDFVQ

-180 GSLFDLG
+180 GSFFDLG
-187 PRVLMRLADVP
+187 PRVLMRMADVP

-207 RIGYRLLLAGDDRVL
+207 RIGYRLLLAGDDRAL
-222 NEFRERFRD
+222 SDYREQFRE
-231 QFTASGNYRWQSIR
+231 QFLGKYRWQSIR

-297 LGATPNEIQW
+297 LGATPGEIQW

-326 LGAGIHLGIVQLLAT
+326 LGTGIHLGIVQLLAT
-341 YLPTN
+341 YLPSN

-385 VRRELNVTTTSGL
+385 VRRDLSVTTTSGL

-409 ILLVWYSNSLWLTFW
+409 TLLVWYSNSLWLTFW
-424 ALAGGCLVC
+424 ALAGGFLVC
-433 LVFGVIATLLLRG
+433 LVFGIIATLLLRG

-495 LIDEWRQQ
+495 LLDEWRQQ

-511 FVMNVTSNE
+511 FVMNVTRDQ
-520 VGAMQSLLEE
+520 VDPMQTLLEE
-530 HTDYDGK
+530 HTDYEGT

-550 EVPVRDYQRR
+550 EIPVRDYQRR
-560 SRSADRGGPR
+560 NRSEDRGGPR

-585 NNKMIAGSWWPSDT
+585 NNKMITGSWWAEDT

-614 GLQVGD
+614 GLRVGD
-620 QLTFDLGGLKVVAKV
+620 ELTFDLGGLKVVAKV
-635 ANVRTVEW
+635 ANIRSVEW

-652 IFSEAALADVPATFM
+652 IFSEAALANVPATYM
-667 TSFYLSPDRKRFL
+667 TSFYLAPDRKRFL
-680 NDILTK
+680 NDILSN

-696 ELINQVKQIVSRVT
+696 ELINQVQQIVSRVT
-710 QAVELVLFLV
+710 QAVELVLVLV

-757 GSLASEFAILGLFAG
+757 GSLASEFSILGLFAG

-787 SQVFEMPYQSR
+787 SQVFEMAYQAR

-807 IGALIV
+807 LGTLIV

>member
-1 MNARL
+1 M
-6 ILRLV
+6 

-37 TLFVER
+37 TFFVDR

-63 GSQPIPDSFRAGAV
+63 GSQPIPDSFRDGAI
-77 SQGLAISDTLLFPS
+77 SQGLVISDTLLFPS
-91 MVYAETSAGRNQ
+91 MVYAETSAARNQ

-118 TLRISDQPFTTD
+118 TLRIADEPFATD

-137 ERGEVWLDSRLFPS
+137 QRGEVWLDSRLFPS
-151 LGVVLGDFVQ
+151 LGVALGDFVQ

-180 GSLFDLG
+180 GSFFDLG
-187 PRVLMRLADVP
+187 PRVLMRMADVP

-207 RIGYRLLLAGDDRVL
+207 RIGYRLLLAGDDRAL
-222 NEFRERFRD
+222 SDYREQFRE
-231 QFTASGNYRWQSIR
+231 QFLGKYRWQSIR

-297 LGATPNEIQW
+297 LGATPGEIQW

-314 VLGVGGVVLGLL
+314 VLGVVGVVLGLL
-326 LGAGIHLGIVQLLAT
+326 LGTGIHLGIVQLLAT
-341 YLPTN
+341 YLPSN

-385 VRRELNVTTTSGL
+385 VRRDLSVTTTSGL

-409 ILLVWYSNSLWLTFW
+409 TLLVWYSNSLWLTFW
-424 ALAGGCLVC
+424 ALAGGFLVC
-433 LVFGVIATLLLRG
+433 LVFGIIATLLLRG

-495 LIDEWRQQ
+495 LLDEWRQQ

-511 FVMNVTSNE
+511 FVMNVTRDQ
-520 VGAMQSLLEE
+520 VDPMQTLLEE
-530 HTDYDGK
+530 HTDYEGT

-550 EVPVRDYQRR
+550 EIPVRDYQRR
-560 SRSADRGGPR
+560 NRSEDRGGPR

-585 NNKMIAGSWWPSDT
+585 NNKMITGSWWAEDT

-614 GLQVGD
+614 GLRVGD
-620 QLTFDLGGLKVVAKV
+620 ELTFDLGGLKVDAKV
-635 ANVRTVEW
+635 ANIRSVEW

-652 IFSEAALADVPATFM
+652 IFSEAALANVPATYM
-667 TSFYLSPDRKRFL
+667 TSFYLAPDRKRFL
-680 NDILTK
+680 NDILSN

-696 ELINQVKQIVSRVT
+696 ELINQVQQIVSRVT
-710 QAVELVLFLV
+710 QAVELVLVLV

-757 GSLASEFAILGLFAG
+757 GSLASEFSILGLFAG

-787 SQVFEMPYQSR
+787 SQVFEMAYQAR

-807 IGALIV
+807 LGTLIV

>member
-1 MNARL
+1 MNVRL

-37 TLFVER
+37 TLFVDR

-50 ESTSFLAADRVLS
+50 ESTTFLAADRVVS
-63 GSQPIPDSFRAGAV
+63 GSQPIPDSFRDGAI
-77 SQGLAISDTLLFPS
+77 SQGLALSDTLSFPS
-91 MVYAETSAGRNQ
+91 MVYAETSAARNQ

-118 TLRISDQPFTTD
+118 TLRIADQPFSTD
-130 RPTESLP
+130 RPTDSVP
-137 ERGEVWLDSRLFPS
+137 DRGEVWLDSRLFPS
-151 LGVVLGDFVQ
+151 LGVVLGDSVQ
-161 VGYEKLK
+161 VGYEKLR

-180 GSLFDLG
+180 GSFFDLG

-207 RIGYRLLLAGDDRVL
+207 RIGYRLLLAGDESAL
-222 NEFRERFRD
+222 NEYRDRFRE
-231 QFTASGNYRWQSIR
+231 QFIGKFRWQSIR

-314 VLGVGGVVLGLL
+314 VLGVGGVVFGLL
-326 LGAGIHLGIVQLLAT
+326 LGTGIHLGIVQLLAT
-341 YLPTN
+341 YLPAN
-346 LPLPGTRPLWLGA
+346 LPLPGSRPLLLGA

-385 VRRELNVTTTSGL
+385 VRRELDVTTTSSL
-398 ITYGLGTCGAL
+398 ITYGLGTCGGLTLL
-409 ILLVWYSNSLWLTFW
+409 IWYSNSLWLTFW

-433 LVFGVIATLLLRG
+433 VVFGVMATLLLRA

-495 LIDEWRQQ
+495 LLDEWRQQ

-511 FVMNVTSNE
+511 FVMNVTATE
-520 VGAMQSLLEE
+520 VDAMQSLLQD

-560 SRSADRGGPR
+560 SRSEDRGGPR
-570 LSSERNLTWTNEPPP
+570 LSSERNLTWTREPPP
-585 NNKMIAGSWWPSDT
+585 NNKMISGSWWPSDT

-614 GLQVGD
+614 GLRVGD
-620 QLTFDLGGLKVVAKV
+620 QLTFDLGGLKVVSKV
-635 ANVRTVEW
+635 ANIRTVEW

-652 IFSEAALADVPATFM
+652 IFSEAALADVPATYM
-667 TSFYLSPDRKRFL
+667 TSFHLPPDRKRFL
-680 NDILTK
+680 NDILSR

-696 ELINQVKQIVSRVT
+696 ELISQVQQIVSRVT
-710 QAVELVLFLV
+710 QAVELVLVLV

-757 GSLASEFAILGLFAG
+757 GSLASEFSILGLFAG

-787 SQVFEMPYQSR
+787 SQVFEMPYQAR

-807 IGALIV
+807 IGTLIV